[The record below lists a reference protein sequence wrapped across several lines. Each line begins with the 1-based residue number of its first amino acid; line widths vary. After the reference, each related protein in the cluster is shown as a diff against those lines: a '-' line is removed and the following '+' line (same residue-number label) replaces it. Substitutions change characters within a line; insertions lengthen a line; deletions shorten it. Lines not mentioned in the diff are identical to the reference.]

1 MSVRVNNR
9 EITNFDELGKS
20 TCKNKDMEEPII
32 SKYKEDEI
40 AKQGDSQEKEAQ
52 NRAPVSHEEKVVHP
66 NKMLYHG
73 RHDRNDDRKNKE
85 QTVLKEIG
93 ESERSKPEVSII
105 EEPLKYSPDSKAG
118 LLEYPERHQ
127 GAAQENDQGRQDKE
141 ETPLGAKE
149 KVVYLEKMQHR
160 QRQDQHDDC
169 LNKNRLLLQE
179 TEGKEEINRE
189 GYEFEGSKLDKGL
202 ECSSDYKEKSIEH
215 PVRQQGKKQIEEQ
228 QDDAMNAK
236 YLVEQA
242 VIEKTKSSETITE
255 LGAAVSVNNP
265 GITSSDELAK
275 FTGNQTDKRESI
287 LPKYTQGDDSQGKQM
302 QEKASES
309 REEKVVYPNK
319 IKYHANVEKSALK
332 EAGENKHPKSEV
344 ANIKE
349 SLKSSPDYE
358 GDYQEDYQVKRIQET
373 TVVDHKEQVVH
384 PNEIQ
389 NHDRQN
395 DSTNENP
402 SALQETGEQEERKG
416 DSSERKEHFTCS
428 HDFEESSLEQPEREQ
443 VRDRK
448 KLREGN
454 TVNGEILLEQTV
466 SDTTENL
473 ETIMEEDTSVSL
485 NNQGKTI
492 SDTGDHSKEEVR
504 EKAFV
509 GHEEKVVEEIQD
521 KDRQDQCNVLTKK
534 DLSPLLDTDKN
545 KEPSLKASKIEA
557 PLKSSPDH
565 DESLLECT
573 ERPQEDVATEDHYQV
588 KQEKEKGPLSH
599 EQKNGHL
606 DEMQDRDRH
615 DQQVDPT
622 NREPSVLQETGQ
634 NEEPKPEVSKIKEP
648 LKSSPDYEE
657 SSLEYT
663 ERQQEEVAMEGDS
676 QQKQVEEKGPLSH
689 EEKTGNV
696 DEIQYRS
703 RHNQNVDPTN
713 KDPSLFEETGQNEEP
728 KPEVSKIEEPLKSNP
743 DHEESSLEYTEG
755 QQEDV
760 STEGDS
766 QEEQIKEKGP
776 LSHEEQNGNLDE
788 MPDGDR
794 HDEKDATTIKEP
806 PVLEETDRNE
816 DPKLQVPKFEEAQKS
831 SPDHEECSFRFTEG
845 QQEKVATE
853 GDSQETQVN
862 EKGQLSHEQ
871 TIVYFYEK
879 QYRDRHNQ
887 QDDPTN
893 KEPSVLDRTC
903 QSEEPKPEM
912 SKIEEPLKSSPN
924 YEESSLEYTERQQE
938 EAATEGD
945 SQQKQVEEKG
955 PLTHEEKNGH
965 LDEMQYRGRQ
975 DQQVDPTNKEPSLLE
990 ETGQNEE
997 PRPEASKIEKPLKSS
1012 PDHEESSLEYTEGQ
1026 QQDVSTEGDS
1036 QEKRVEEKGPLSH
1049 EEKTGNVDEIQY
1061 RSRHNQ
1067 NVDPTNKDP
1076 SLFEETGQNE
1086 EPKPEVSK
1094 IEEPLKSNP
1103 DHEESSLEYTEGQ
1116 QEDVSTE
1123 GDSQEEQIKE
1133 KGPLSHEEQ
1142 NGNLDEMP
1150 DGDRHDEKDAT
1161 TIKEP
1166 PVLEETDQNE
1176 DPKLQVPKFEEA
1188 RKSSPTIKDLSVFE
1202 ETGKDKEPKPEVSKI
1217 EELLKSSPDHEESLL
1232 EYTEGQQEEVATEGD
1247 SQETQVNEKGPLSHG
1262 EKNGHL
1268 DEMQDGDRHDQTDD
1282 TTIKEPSV
1290 LEETDQN
1297 EDPKPE
1303 VSKIEEPLK
1312 SSPDHE
1318 ESSLRFT
1325 EGQQEKV
1332 ATEGDSQEK
1341 QVNEKGQLG
1350 QEQTIV
1356 HFYEKQARDRHNQQD
1371 DTTNKEPSV
1380 LDKIGQSDEPKPEM
1394 SKTEKPLKSSPDRD
1408 ESSLECTERQPEE
1421 FTSEGHYQV
1430 KQGIDKGP
1438 LTHEKKNGHI
1448 DEMQYRDRHDLK
1460 DNSTIKEPSVLDETG
1475 QNKEPKPKEPMIEEP
1490 LKSSPDQEESSLEY
1504 SEGQQEEVATKGDSQ
1519 TKQVKEKEPLSD
1531 EQKIVHLDE
1540 MQDRDRHDQ
1549 KDDLTNNE
1557 PSVLDETGQNKE
1569 PKPEVSMIEEPLKSS
1584 PDREESSLEYSEG
1597 QQEEVSATEG
1607 DSQVKQVEEKGPL
1620 SHEQKNGNFDEMQYR
1635 NRHDQQV
1642 DPTVKE
1648 PSVLEETGKN
1658 EEPKPEGSKIKEPL
1672 KSSPDHEESSLE
1684 YTEGQQEEVATEG
1697 DSQEKRVEEKGPL
1710 SHEEK
1715 NGNFDE
1721 MQCRDRHDQQVDP
1734 TIKEPSV
1741 LEETGK
1747 NEEPKPEVSK
1757 IEEPL
1762 KSSPDHEES
1771 SLDYTEGQQE
1781 EVAMEGDSQEKQVKE
1796 KGPLSHDKKNGESK
1810 EPKPKV
1816 PMIEEPL
1823 KSSPDQEESSLEY
1836 SEGQQEEVATKGDS
1850 QTKQVKEKEPLSD
1863 EQKIVHLD
1871 EMQDRDRYDQK
1882 DDLTNNEPSVLDETE
1897 QNKWPKPEVSMIEEP
1912 LKSSPDHEESAL
1924 EYSEGQQ
1931 EEVETEGDSQE
1942 KQAKEKGPLSHEQT
1956 NGHLDEMQ
1964 DRDRH
1969 DQKVVPTNK
1978 EPPVLQE
1985 TGQNEQPKPEVSE
1998 VEEPLKS
2005 SPNSLEHPE
2014 RPQGVV
2020 ASQDDSRGKREQEKA
2035 PMTHEEKCI
2044 NQEKIQDYDR
2054 HDQHDDPRNK
2064 NSELQETG
2072 ENEELKLEGS
2082 NLDDSVISN
2091 CDNEEMSLEQTE
2103 RQQVQ
2108 EKKELRENEA
2118 AKVESLVEQPVSDQ
2132 TESIQTIIE
2141 DDAVVT
2147 VNNQE
2152 ISNSNELRI
2161 SNGKQTD
2168 KREPVLPKN
2177 KKDVVA
2183 TQDGSQQVQGE
2194 APVSHGEK
2202 VVHLRT
2208 IQDYDGRA
2216 MHDDPSNNA
2225 QSKSVLPESGES
2237 KPTTLEEYNIEERL
2251 KLYPDYKESSLEY
2264 LERHREAAT
2273 QNDFEEKKVEEKVP
2287 LTYEERSL
2295 HPGEMQDHDR
2305 HIKLDNSK
2313 SKDQSVLQE
2322 TSENEKPKL
2331 HASKIEEPLKSF
2343 SNNEDRTLECLERQQ
2358 KEVATR
2364 DDSPVKQVQ
2373 EKALVGH
2380 KDQVMHPDK
2389 MQELDR
2395 RDQQNDSTSKNQSVL
2410 QAKEEHKREG
2420 LERKEPLQSS
2430 YNFEEKLLENLER
2443 EQVKNK
2449 KKMQEDNAVND
2460 GSVVEQADSD
2470 KTECL
2475 ETINEKHAFV
2485 SLNNL
2490 VNAISDDDNFQEQQ
2504 EQDISFVGHEE
2515 KFLELPNRDLIQ
2527 QHQYGDLT
2535 NKDVTVLQETSE
2547 SQEPKLK
2554 ATKIEAPLK
2563 STHDYEECSIEY
2575 SEKQREEFDSQDK
2588 QVKEKGP
2595 SMHEQKIV
2603 HLDEMQDL
2611 GQHDQQDGPTKKD
2624 PSVLQEIGENEEP
2637 KLEDA
2642 EPEEL
2647 KIEETLRSS
2656 SDYEERSLE
2665 NPDSNQVQQQKELQ
2679 KDDVVGENVVEQE
2692 VIDKTESIETMIED
2706 ISFSASSRVTGDSDE
2721 FGNPSSKQTNM
2732 TDPILSKCKEN
2743 EVPLQGDCPDRPVQK
2758 EAPVRHQANVVY
2770 PEKVEVHDGFYLQDD
2785 PANNKQPV
2793 VQITN
2798 KNEKLKLKEP
2808 IKPSFDNEEWSEQRE
2823 APVNKKRKS
2832 AISLLW
2838 CWCCG

>member
-40 AKQGDSQEKEAQ
+40 AKQGDSQEKEVQ
-52 NRAPVSHEEKVVHP
+52 KRAPVSHEEKVVHP

-73 RHDRNDDRKNKE
+73 RHDRIDDPKNKE

-141 ETPLGAKE
+141 ETPLDAKE
-149 KVVYLEKMQHR
+149 KVVYLEKIQHR

-202 ECSSDYKEKSIEH
+202 ECSSDYKEKTIEH
-215 PVRQQGKKQIEEQ
+215 PVRQQGEKQIEEQ
-228 QDDAMNAK
+228 QDDAVNAK

-373 TVVDHKEQVVH
+373 SVVDHKEQVVH

-448 KLREGN
+448 KLLEGN

-521 KDRQDQCNVLTKK
+521 KDRQDQCDVLTKK

-545 KEPSLKASKIEA
+545 KEPNLKVSKIEA
-557 PLKSSPDH
+557 PLKSSPDD

-606 DEMQDRDRH
+606 DEMQDGDRH

-663 ERQQEEVAMEGDS
+663 ERQQEEVATEGDS
-676 QQKQVEEKGPLSH
+676 QQKQVEEKGQLSH
-689 EEKTGNV
+689 EEKNGNF

-713 KDPSLFEETGQNEEP
+713 KD
-728 KPEVSKIEEPLKSNP
+728 
-743 DHEESSLEYTEG
+743 
-755 QQEDV
+755 
-760 STEGDS
+760 
-766 QEEQIKEKGP
+766 
-776 LSHEEQNGNLDE
+776 
-788 MPDGDR
+788 
-794 HDEKDATTIKEP
+794 
-806 PVLEETDRNE
+806 
-816 DPKLQVPKFEEAQKS
+816 
-831 SPDHEECSFRFTEG
+831 
-845 QQEKVATE
+845 
-853 GDSQETQVN
+853 
-862 EKGQLSHEQ
+862 
-871 TIVYFYEK
+871 
-879 QYRDRHNQ
+879 
-887 QDDPTN
+887 
-893 KEPSVLDRTC
+893 
-903 QSEEPKPEM
+903 
-912 SKIEEPLKSSPN
+912 
-924 YEESSLEYTERQQE
+924 
-938 EAATEGD
+938 
-945 SQQKQVEEKG
+945 
-955 PLTHEEKNGH
+955 
-965 LDEMQYRGRQ
+965 
-975 DQQVDPTNKEPSLLE
+975 PSLLE

-997 PRPEASKIEKPLKSS
+997 PRPEASKIEKPPKSS
-1012 PDHEESSLEYTEGQ
+1012 PDHEESSLEYTE
-1026 QQDVSTEGDS
+1026 V
-1036 QEKRVEEKGPLSH
+1036 
-1049 EEKTGNVDEIQY
+1049 
-1061 RSRHNQ
+1061 
-1067 NVDPTNKDP
+1067 
-1076 SLFEETGQNE
+1076 
-1086 EPKPEVSK
+1086 
-1094 IEEPLKSNP
+1094 
-1103 DHEESSLEYTEGQ
+1103 Q

-1123 GDSQEEQIKE
+1123 GDSQEKQVEE
-1133 KGPLSHEEQ
+1133 KGPLSHEEK
-1142 NGNLDEMP
+1142 NGNVDEMQ
-1150 DGDRHDEKDAT
+1150 DRDQHD
-1161 TIKEP
+1161 
-1166 PVLEETDQNE
+1166 Q
-1176 DPKLQVPKFEEA
+1176 QVD
-1188 RKSSPTIKDLSVFE
+1188 PTIKDLSVFE
-1202 ETGKDKEPKPEVSKI
+1202 ETGKYKEPKPEVPKI

-1247 SQETQVNEKGPLSHG
+1247 SQETQVNEKAPLSHG

-1268 DEMQDGDRHDQTDD
+1268 DEMQDSDRHDQKDD

-1356 HFYEKQARDRHNQQD
+1356 HFYEKQDRDRHNQQD

-1421 FTSEGHYQV
+1421 FASEGHYQV
-1430 KQGIDKGP
+1430 KQGIDKGA

-1475 QNKEPKPKEPMIEEP
+1475 QNNEPKPKEPMIEEP

-1519 TKQVKEKEPLSD
+1519 AKQVKEKEPLSD

-1557 PSVLDETGQNKE
+1557 PSGLDETRQNKE
-1569 PKPEVSMIEEPLKSS
+1569 PKTEASMIEEPLKSS
-1584 PDREESSLEYSEG
+1584 PDREENSLEYSEG

-1607 DSQVKQVEEKGPL
+1607 DSQEKQVEEKGPL
-1620 SHEQKNGNFDEMQYR
+1620 SHEEKNGNFDELQYR
-1635 NRHDQQV
+1635 DRHDQQV
-1642 DPTVKE
+1642 DPTIKE

-1658 EEPKPEGSKIKEPL
+1658 EEPKPEVSKIEEPL
-1672 KSSPDHEESSLE
+1672 KSSPDYEESSLE
-1684 YTEGQQEEVATEG
+1684 STEGQQEEVATEG

-1721 MQCRDRHDQQVDP
+1721 LQYRDRHDQQVDP

-1771 SLDYTEGQQE
+1771 SLDYTDRQQE
-1781 EVAMEGDSQEKQVKE
+1781 EVATEGDSQEKQVKE

-1823 KSSPDQEESSLEY
+1823 KSSADQEESSLEY
-1836 SEGQQEEVATKGDS
+1836 SEGQQEVVATKGDS
-1850 QTKQVKEKEPLSD
+1850 QAKQVKEKERLSD

-1897 QNKWPKPEVSMIEEP
+1897 QNKWPQPEVSMIEEP
-1912 LKSSPDHEESAL
+1912 LKSSPDHEESSL

-1969 DQKVVPTNK
+1969 DQKVVPTKK

-2020 ASQDDSRGKREQEKA
+2020 ASQDDSRGKREQEQA

-2044 NQEKIQDYDR
+2044 NHEKIQDYDR

-2132 TESIQTIIE
+2132 TESIQIIIE

-2225 QSKSVLPESGES
+2225 QSKSVLPETGES

-2251 KLYPDYKESSLEY
+2251 KLNPDYKESSLEY

-2395 RDQQNDSTSKNQSVL
+2395 QDQQNDSTSKNQSVL

-2430 YNFEEKLLENLER
+2430 YNFEEKLIENLER

-2475 ETINEKHAFV
+2475 ETINGKHAFV

-2504 EQDISFVGHEE
+2504 ERDISFVGHEE
-2515 KFLELPNRDLIQ
+2515 KFLEELPNRDLIQ

-2535 NKDVTVLQETSE
+2535 NKDVTVLQGTSE

-2563 STHDYEECSIEY
+2563 STPDCGECSPEY
-2575 SEKQREEFDSQDK
+2575 SEKQQEEFDSQDK

-2611 GQHDQQDGPTKKD
+2611 GQHDQQDGPTKKE

-2665 NPDSNQVQQQKELQ
+2665 NRDSNQVQQQKELQ
-2679 KDDVVGENVVEQE
+2679 KDDVFGENVVEQE

-2743 EVPLQGDCPDRPVQK
+2743 KVPLQGDCRDRPVQK

-2770 PEKVEVHDGFYLQDD
+2770 PEKVEVHDGCYLQDD

-2808 IKPSFDNEEWSEQRE
+2808 IKPSLDNEEWSEQRE

>member
-1 MSVRVNNR
+1 
-9 EITNFDELGKS
+9 
-20 TCKNKDMEEPII
+20 MEEPII

-40 AKQGDSQEKEAQ
+40 AKQGDSQEKEVQ
-52 NRAPVSHEEKVVHP
+52 KRAPVSHEEKVVHP

-73 RHDRNDDRKNKE
+73 RHDRNDDPKNKE
-85 QTVLKEIG
+85 QTVLKETG
-93 ESERSKPEVSII
+93 ESERSKPEVSIT

-127 GAAQENDQGRQDKE
+127 GTAQENDQGRQDKE
-141 ETPLGAKE
+141 ETPLGAEE

-160 QRQDQHDDC
+160 QRQDQHDDS
-169 LNKNRLLLQE
+169 LNNNRLLLQE
-179 TEGKEEINRE
+179 TEEKEEINRE

-202 ECSSDYKEKSIEH
+202 ECSSDYKEKSIDH
-215 PVRQQGKKQIEEQ
+215 PVRQQGEKQIEEQ
-228 QDDAMNAK
+228 QDDAVNAK

-242 VIEKTKSSETITE
+242 VIEKTKSSETITQ

-287 LPKYTQGDDSQGKQM
+287 LPKYTQGNDSQGKQM

-344 ANIKE
+344 ANIEE

-358 GDYQEDYQVKRIQET
+358 ENYQVKRIQGT

-402 SALQETGEQEERKG
+402 SALQETGEQEEHKG
-416 DSSERKEHFTCS
+416 DSSERKEHFTSS
-428 HDFEESSLEQPEREQ
+428 HDFQESSLEQPEREQ

-448 KLREGN
+448 KLREGKA
-454 TVNGEILLEQTV
+454 VNGEILLEQTV

-509 GHEEKVVEEIQD
+509 GHEEKVVEETED
-521 KDRQDQCNVLTKK
+521 KDRQDQCDDLTKK
-534 DLSPLLDTDKN
+534 DLSPLLDTDEN
-545 KEPSLKASKIEA
+545 KEPKLKASKIEA

-588 KQEKEKGPLSH
+588 KEEKEKGPLSH

-634 NEEPKPEVSKIKEP
+634 NEQPKPEVSKIKEP

-663 ERQQEEVAMEGDS
+663 ERQQEEVALEGDS

-689 EEKTGNV
+689 EEKN
-696 DEIQYRS
+696 
-703 RHNQNVDPTN
+703 
-713 KDPSLFEETGQNEEP
+713 
-728 KPEVSKIEEPLKSNP
+728 
-743 DHEESSLEYTEG
+743 
-755 QQEDV
+755 
-760 STEGDS
+760 
-766 QEEQIKEKGP
+766 
-776 LSHEEQNGNLDE
+776 
-788 MPDGDR
+788 
-794 HDEKDATTIKEP
+794 
-806 PVLEETDRNE
+806 
-816 DPKLQVPKFEEAQKS
+816 
-831 SPDHEECSFRFTEG
+831 
-845 QQEKVATE
+845 
-853 GDSQETQVN
+853 
-862 EKGQLSHEQ
+862 
-871 TIVYFYEK
+871 
-879 QYRDRHNQ
+879 
-887 QDDPTN
+887 
-893 KEPSVLDRTC
+893 
-903 QSEEPKPEM
+903 
-912 SKIEEPLKSSPN
+912 
-924 YEESSLEYTERQQE
+924 
-938 EAATEGD
+938 
-945 SQQKQVEEKG
+945 
-955 PLTHEEKNGH
+955 
-965 LDEMQYRGRQ
+965 
-975 DQQVDPTNKEPSLLE
+975 
-990 ETGQNEE
+990 
-997 PRPEASKIEKPLKSS
+997 
-1012 PDHEESSLEYTEGQ
+1012 
-1026 QQDVSTEGDS
+1026 
-1036 QEKRVEEKGPLSH
+1036 
-1049 EEKTGNVDEIQY
+1049 GNVDEIQY

-1188 RKSSPTIKDLSVFE
+1188 QKSSPTIKDLSVFE
-1202 ETGKDKEPKPEVSKI
+1202 ETGKDKEPKPEVPKI

-1318 ESSLRFT
+1318 ESSLWFT

-1356 HFYEKQARDRHNQQD
+1356 HFYEKQDRDRHNQQD

-1421 FTSEGHYQV
+1421 FASEGHYQV

-1448 DEMQYRDRHDLK
+1448 DEMQYRDRHNLK

-1475 QNKEPKPKEPMIEEP
+1475 QNKEPKPIEPMIEEP
-1490 LKSSPDQEESSLEY
+1490 LKSSPDQEQSSLEY
-1504 SEGQQEEVATKGDSQ
+1504 SEGQQEVVATKGDSQ
-1519 TKQVKEKEPLSD
+1519 AKQVKEKEPLSD
-1531 EQKIVHLDE
+1531 EQKIVHLHE

-1584 PDREESSLEYSEG
+1584 PDREQSSLEYSEG

-1672 KSSPDHEESSLE
+1672 KSSPDYEESSLE

-1697 DSQEKRVEEKGPL
+1697 DSPEKRVEEKGPL

-1771 SLDYTEGQQE
+1771 SLDYTDGQQE
-1781 EVAMEGDSQEKQVKE
+1781 EVATEGDSREKQVKE

-1823 KSSPDQEESSLEY
+1823 KSSPDQEQSSLEY
-1836 SEGQQEEVATKGDS
+1836 SEGQQEVVATKGDS
-1850 QTKQVKEKEPLSD
+1850 QAKQVKEKEPLSD
-1863 EQKIVHLD
+1863 EQKIVHLH
-1871 EMQDRDRYDQK
+1871 EMQDRDRHDQK

-1931 EEVETEGDSQE
+1931 EEVEMEGDSQE
-1942 KQAKEKGPLSHEQT
+1942 KQAKEKGPLSHEQR

-1985 TGQNEQPKPEVSE
+1985 SGQNEQPKPEVSE

-2044 NQEKIQDYDR
+2044 NHEKIQDYDR

-2118 AKVESLVEQPVSDQ
+2118 VKVESLVEQLVSDQ

-2208 IQDYDGRA
+2208 IQDYDRHA

-2225 QSKSVLPESGES
+2225 QSKSVLPETGES

-2251 KLYPDYKESSLEY
+2251 KLNPDYKESSIEY
-2264 LERHREAAT
+2264 LERRREAAT

-2380 KDQVMHPDK
+2380 KEQVMHPDK

-2395 RDQQNDSTSKNQSVL
+2395 QDQQNDSTSKNQSVL
-2410 QAKEEHKREG
+2410 RAKEERKREG
-2420 LERKEPLQSS
+2420 LERKEPLESS

-2443 EQVKNK
+2443 EQAKNK
-2449 KKMQEDNAVND
+2449 KKMQENNAVND

-2485 SLNNL
+2485 GLNNL
-2490 VNAISDDDNFQEQQ
+2490 VNAISDDDDFQEQQ
-2504 EQDISFVGHEE
+2504 ERDISFVGHEE
-2515 KFLELPNRDLIQ
+2515 KFLEELSNKDLIQ
-2527 QHQYGDLT
+2527 QYQYGDLT
-2535 NKDVTVLQETSE
+2535 NKDLTVLQETSE
-2547 SQEPKLK
+2547 SKETKLE
-2554 ATKIEAPLK
+2554 ATKIEGPLK
-2563 STHDYEECSIEY
+2563 FTPDYEECSLEH
-2575 SEKQREEFDSQDK
+2575 SEKQQEEFDSQDI

-2611 GQHDQQDGPTKKD
+2611 GQHDQQDGPTKKE

-2637 KLEDA
+2637 NLEDA

-2706 ISFSASSRVTGDSDE
+2706 ISFSASSRVTADSDE
-2721 FGNPSSKQTNM
+2721 FGKPSSKQTNM

-2743 EVPLQGDCPDRPVQK
+2743 EVPLQGDCQDRPVQK

>member
-1 MSVRVNNR
+1 
-9 EITNFDELGKS
+9 
-20 TCKNKDMEEPII
+20 MEEPII

-40 AKQGDSQEKEAQ
+40 AKQGDSQEKEVQ
-52 NRAPVSHEEKVVHP
+52 KRAPVSHEEKVVHP

-73 RHDRNDDRKNKE
+73 RHDRNDDPKNKE
-85 QTVLKEIG
+85 QTVLKETG

-127 GAAQENDQGRQDKE
+127 GAVQENDQGRQDKE
-141 ETPLGAKE
+141 ETPLCAKE

-189 GYEFEGSKLDKGL
+189 GYEFEGNKLDKGL
-202 ECSSDYKEKSIEH
+202 ECSSDYMEKSIEH

-228 QDDAMNAK
+228 QDDAVNAK

-242 VIEKTKSSETITE
+242 VIEKTKSSQTITE

-287 LPKYTQGDDSQGKQM
+287 IPKYTQGDDSQGKQM

-428 HDFEESSLEQPEREQ
+428 HDFQDSSLEQPEREQ

-485 NNQGKTI
+485 KNQGKTI

-521 KDRQDQCNVLTKK
+521 KDRQDQCDVLTKK
-534 DLSPLLDTDKN
+534 DLSLLLDTDEN
-545 KEPSLKASKIEA
+545 KEPKLKASKIEA

-565 DESLLECT
+565 DESLPECT
-573 ERPQEDVATEDHYQV
+573 ERLQEDVATEDHYQV

-606 DEMQDRDRH
+606 DEMEDRDRN

-634 NEEPKPEVSKIKEP
+634 NEEPKPEVSKINEP

-657 SSLEYT
+657 SPLEYT
-663 ERQQEEVAMEGDS
+663 ERQQEEVATEGAS
-676 QQKQVEEKGPLSH
+676 QEKQVQEKGPLSH
-689 EEKTGNV
+689 EEKNGNF
-696 DEIQYRS
+696 DKIQYRS
-703 RHNQNVDPTN
+703 RHHQNVDPTN

-728 KPEVSKIEEPLKSNP
+728 RPEVSKIEEPLKSNP

-776 LSHEEQNGNLDE
+776 LSHEEQNGNFDE

-794 HDEKDATTIKEP
+794 YDEKNATTIKEP
-806 PVLEETDRNE
+806 SVLEETDQNE
-816 DPKLQVPKFEEAQKS
+816 DSKLQVSKFEEPVKS
-831 SPDHEECSFRFTEG
+831 TPDHEECSFRFTEG

-853 GDSQETQVN
+853 GDCEETQVN
-862 EKGQLSHEQ
+862 EKGPLSHEQ

-893 KEPSVLDRTC
+893 KEPSVLDRTG
-903 QSEEPKPEM
+903 QSEKPKPEV
-912 SKIEEPLKSSPN
+912 SKIEEPLKSSPD
-924 YEESSLEYTERQQE
+924 YKESSLDYTERQQE

-955 PLTHEEKNGH
+955 PLTQEEKNGH

-997 PRPEASKIEKPLKSS
+997 PRPE
-1012 PDHEESSLEYTEGQ
+1012 
-1026 QQDVSTEGDS
+1026 
-1036 QEKRVEEKGPLSH
+1036 
-1049 EEKTGNVDEIQY
+1049 
-1061 RSRHNQ
+1061 
-1067 NVDPTNKDP
+1067 
-1076 SLFEETGQNE
+1076 
-1086 EPKPEVSK
+1086 VSK
-1094 IEEPLKSNP
+1094 IEEPLKSSP

-1123 GDSQEEQIKE
+1123 GDSQEKQVEE
-1133 KGPLSHEEQ
+1133 KGPLSHEEK
-1142 NGNLDEMP
+1142 NGNLDEMQ
-1150 DGDRHDEKDAT
+1150 DRDRHD
-1161 TIKEP
+1161 
-1166 PVLEETDQNE
+1166 Q
-1176 DPKLQVPKFEEA
+1176 QVD
-1188 RKSSPTIKDLSVFE
+1188 PTIKDPSVFE
-1202 ETGKDKEPKPEVSKI
+1202 ETGKDKEPKPEVPKI
-1217 EELLKSSPDHEESLL
+1217 EELLKSSPDREESLL

-1268 DEMQDGDRHDQTDD
+1268 DEMQDGDRHDQKDD

-1325 EGQQEKV
+1325 EGQHEKV

-1356 HFYEKQARDRHNQQD
+1356 HFYEKQDHDRHNQQD

-1394 SKTEKPLKSSPDRD
+1394 SKTEKPLKSSPDHD
-1408 ESSLECTERQPEE
+1408 QSSLECTERQPEE
-1421 FTSEGHYQV
+1421 VASEGHYQV
-1430 KQGIDKGP
+1430 KQVIDKGP
-1438 LTHEKKNGHI
+1438 LTHERKNGHI

-1460 DNSTIKEPSVLDETG
+1460 DNCTIKEPPVLDETG
-1475 QNKEPKPKEPMIEEP
+1475 QNKEPKPKVPMTEEP

-1504 SEGQQEEVATKGDSQ
+1504 SEGKQEEVATKGDSQ
-1519 TKQVKEKEPLSD
+1519 AKQVKEKEPLSD
-1531 EQKIVHLDE
+1531 EQKIVHLHE

-1557 PSVLDETGQNKE
+1557 PSMLDETGQNKE

-1584 PDREESSLEYSEG
+1584 PDREESSLENSEG
-1597 QQEEVSATEG
+1597 QQEDVSVTEG
-1607 DSQVKQVEEKGPL
+1607 DSQEKQVEEKGPL
-1620 SHEQKNGNFDEMQYR
+1620 SLEEKNGNFDEIQYR
-1635 NRHDQQV
+1635 SRHNQNV
-1642 DPTVKE
+1642 DPTNKD
-1648 PSVLEETGKN
+1648 PSLFKETGQN
-1658 EEPKPEGSKIKEPL
+1658 EEPKPKVSKIEEPL
-1672 KSSPDHEESSLE
+1672 KSNPDHEESSLE
-1684 YTEGQQEEVATEG
+1684 YTEPQQEDVSTEG
-1697 DSQEKRVEEKGPL
+1697 DSQEKRVKEKGPL
-1710 SHEEK
+1710 SQEEK

-1721 MQCRDRHDQQVDP
+1721 MQYRDRHDQQVDP

-1771 SLDYTEGQQE
+1771 SLDYTDRQQE
-1781 EVAMEGDSQEKQVKE
+1781 EVATEGDSQEKQVKE

-1836 SEGQQEEVATKGDS
+1836 SEGKQEEVATKGDS
-1850 QTKQVKEKEPLSD
+1850 QAKQVKEKEPLSD
-1863 EQKIVHLD
+1863 EQKIVHLH
-1871 EMQDRDRYDQK
+1871 EMQDRDRHDQK

-1912 LKSSPDHEESAL
+1912 LKSSPDHEESSL
-1924 EYSEGQQ
+1924 EDSEGQQ
-1931 EEVETEGDSQE
+1931 EEAETEGDSQE

-1956 NGHLDEMQ
+1956 NGHLEEMQ

-2064 NSELQETG
+2064 NSDLQETG

-2225 QSKSVLPESGES
+2225 QSKSVQPETGES

-2251 KLYPDYKESSLEY
+2251 KLNPDYKESSLEY

-2273 QNDFEEKKVEEKVP
+2273 QNDFEEKKVKEKVP
-2287 LTYEERSL
+2287 LTYEQRSL

-2395 RDQQNDSTSKNQSVL
+2395 QDQQNDSTSKNQSVL

-2420 LERKEPLQSS
+2420 LERKEPLESS

-2515 KFLELPNRDLIQ
+2515 KFLEELPNRDLIQ

-2535 NKDVTVLQETSE
+2535 NKDVTVLQETNE

-2563 STHDYEECSIEY
+2563 STPDYEECSIEY
-2575 SEKQREEFDSQDK
+2575 SEKQQEEFDSQDK

-2611 GQHDQQDGPTKKD
+2611 GQHDQQDSPTKKE
-2624 PSVLQEIGENEEP
+2624 PSVLKEIGENEEP

-2721 FGNPSSKQTNM
+2721 FGNLSSKQTNM

-2743 EVPLQGDCPDRPVQK
+2743 EVPLQGDCRDRPVQK

-2798 KNEKLKLKEP
+2798 NNEKLKLKEP

>member
-1 MSVRVNNR
+1 M
-9 EITNFDELGKS
+9 
-20 TCKNKDMEEPII
+20 
-32 SKYKEDEI
+32 
-40 AKQGDSQEKEAQ
+40 
-52 NRAPVSHEEKVVHP
+52 
-66 NKMLYHG
+66 
-73 RHDRNDDRKNKE
+73 
-85 QTVLKEIG
+85 
-93 ESERSKPEVSII
+93 
-105 EEPLKYSPDSKAG
+105 
-118 LLEYPERHQ
+118 
-127 GAAQENDQGRQDKE
+127 
-141 ETPLGAKE
+141 
-149 KVVYLEKMQHR
+149 
-160 QRQDQHDDC
+160 
-169 LNKNRLLLQE
+169 
-179 TEGKEEINRE
+179 
-189 GYEFEGSKLDKGL
+189 
-202 ECSSDYKEKSIEH
+202 
-215 PVRQQGKKQIEEQ
+215 
-228 QDDAMNAK
+228 
-236 YLVEQA
+236 
-242 VIEKTKSSETITE
+242 
-255 LGAAVSVNNP
+255 
-265 GITSSDELAK
+265 
-275 FTGNQTDKRESI
+275 
-287 LPKYTQGDDSQGKQM
+287 
-302 QEKASES
+302 
-309 REEKVVYPNK
+309 
-319 IKYHANVEKSALK
+319 
-332 EAGENKHPKSEV
+332 
-344 ANIKE
+344 
-349 SLKSSPDYE
+349 
-358 GDYQEDYQVKRIQET
+358 
-373 TVVDHKEQVVH
+373 
-384 PNEIQ
+384 
-389 NHDRQN
+389 
-395 DSTNENP
+395 
-402 SALQETGEQEERKG
+402 
-416 DSSERKEHFTCS
+416 
-428 HDFEESSLEQPEREQ
+428 
-443 VRDRK
+443 
-448 KLREGN
+448 
-454 TVNGEILLEQTV
+454 
-466 SDTTENL
+466 
-473 ETIMEEDTSVSL
+473 
-485 NNQGKTI
+485 
-492 SDTGDHSKEEVR
+492 
-504 EKAFV
+504 
-509 GHEEKVVEEIQD
+509 
-521 KDRQDQCNVLTKK
+521 
-534 DLSPLLDTDKN
+534 
-545 KEPSLKASKIEA
+545 
-557 PLKSSPDH
+557 
-565 DESLLECT
+565 
-573 ERPQEDVATEDHYQV
+573 
-588 KQEKEKGPLSH
+588 
-599 EQKNGHL
+599 
-606 DEMQDRDRH
+606 
-615 DQQVDPT
+615 
-622 NREPSVLQETGQ
+622 
-634 NEEPKPEVSKIKEP
+634 
-648 LKSSPDYEE
+648 
-657 SSLEYT
+657 
-663 ERQQEEVAMEGDS
+663 
-676 QQKQVEEKGPLSH
+676 
-689 EEKTGNV
+689 
-696 DEIQYRS
+696 
-703 RHNQNVDPTN
+703 
-713 KDPSLFEETGQNEEP
+713 
-728 KPEVSKIEEPLKSNP
+728 
-743 DHEESSLEYTEG
+743 
-755 QQEDV
+755 
-760 STEGDS
+760 
-766 QEEQIKEKGP
+766 
-776 LSHEEQNGNLDE
+776 
-788 MPDGDR
+788 
-794 HDEKDATTIKEP
+794 
-806 PVLEETDRNE
+806 EETDQNE
-816 DPKLQVPKFEEAQKS
+816 DPKLQVSKFEEAQKS
-831 SPDHEECSFRFTEG
+831 SPDHEERSFRFTEG

-893 KEPSVLDRTC
+893 KEPSVLDRTG

-955 PLTHEEKNGH
+955 PLTHEKKNGH

-997 PRPEASKIEKPLKSS
+997 PRPEASKTEKPLKSS

-1049 EEKTGNVDEIQY
+1049 EEKNGNVDEIQY

-1094 IEEPLKSNP
+1094 IEEPLNSNP

-1188 RKSSPTIKDLSVFE
+1188 QKSSPTIKDLSVFE
-1202 ETGKDKEPKPEVSKI
+1202 ETGKDKEPKPEVPKI
-1217 EELLKSSPDHEESLL
+1217 EELLKSSPAHEESLL

-1332 ATEGDSQEK
+1332 ATEGDSQET

-1356 HFYEKQARDRHNQQD
+1356 HFYEKQDRDRHNQQD

-1394 SKTEKPLKSSPDRD
+1394 SKTEKPLKSSPNRD

-1421 FTSEGHYQV
+1421 FASEGHYQV

-1438 LTHEKKNGHI
+1438 LTHEKKNGNI
-1448 DEMQYRDRHDLK
+1448 DKMQYRDRHDLK

-1475 QNKEPKPKEPMIEEP
+1475 QNKEPKPKEPIIEEP
-1490 LKSSPDQEESSLEY
+1490 LKSSPDQEQSSLEY

-1531 EQKIVHLDE
+1531 EQKIVHLHE

-1584 PDREESSLEYSEG
+1584 PDREESSLEYSKG

-1635 NRHDQQV
+1635 NRNDQQV

-1648 PSVLEETGKN
+1648 PSVLEETGQN

-1672 KSSPDHEESSLE
+1672 KSSPDYEESSLE

-1721 MQCRDRHDQQVDP
+1721 MQCRDRHDQQVYP

-1771 SLDYTEGQQE
+1771 SLDYTDGQQE
-1781 EVAMEGDSQEKQVKE
+1781 EVATEGDSQEKQVKE

-1836 SEGQQEEVATKGDS
+1836 SEGQQEVVATKGDS
-1850 QTKQVKEKEPLSD
+1850 QAKQVKEKEPLSD
-1863 EQKIVHLD
+1863 EQKIVHLH
-1871 EMQDRDRYDQK
+1871 EMQDRDRHDQKDDLTNNEPSVLDETEQNKWPKPEVSMIEEPLKSSPDREESSLEYSEGQQEEVSATEGDSQEKQVEEKGPLSHEQKNGESKEPKPKVPMIEEPLKSSPDQEESSLEYSEGQQEVVATKGDSQAKQVKEKEPLSDEQKIVHLHEMQDRDRHDQK

-1912 LKSSPDHEESAL
+1912 LKSSPDHEESTL

-1969 DQKVVPTNK
+1969 DQKVVPANK

-2035 PMTHEEKCI
+2035 PMTHGEKCI

-2161 SNGKQTD
+2161 SNGKQTH

-2216 MHDDPSNNA
+2216 MHDDPLNNA
-2225 QSKSVLPESGES
+2225 QSKSVLPETGES

-2273 QNDFEEKKVEEKVP
+2273 QNDFEEKKVKEKVP

-2389 MQELDR
+2389 MEELDR
-2395 RDQQNDSTSKNQSVL
+2395 QDQQNDSTSKNQSVL

-2420 LERKEPLQSS
+2420 LERKEPLESS

-2490 VNAISDDDNFQEQQ
+2490 VNAIFDDDNFQEQQ

-2515 KFLELPNRDLIQ
+2515 KFLEELPNRDLIQ

-2563 STHDYEECSIEY
+2563 STPDYEECSIEY
-2575 SEKQREEFDSQDK
+2575 SEKQQEEFDSQDK

-2595 SMHEQKIV
+2595 SMHEKKIV

-2637 KLEDA
+2637 NLEDA

-2721 FGNPSSKQTNM
+2721 FGKPSSKQTKM

-2743 EVPLQGDCPDRPVQK
+2743 EVPLQGDCQDRPVQK

>member
-1 MSVRVNNR
+1 
-9 EITNFDELGKS
+9 
-20 TCKNKDMEEPII
+20 MEEPII

-40 AKQGDSQEKEAQ
+40 AKQGDSQEKEVQ
-52 NRAPVSHEEKVVHP
+52 KRAPVSHEEKVVHP

-73 RHDRNDDRKNKE
+73 RHDRNDDPKNKE
-85 QTVLKEIG
+85 QTVLKETG

-215 PVRQQGKKQIEEQ
+215 PVRQQGEKQIEEQ
-228 QDDAMNAK
+228 QDDAVNAK

-265 GITSSDELAK
+265 GIPSSDELAK

-332 EAGENKHPKSEV
+332 EAGEKKHPKSEV
-344 ANIKE
+344 ANIEE
-349 SLKSSPDYE
+349 SLKSSPDYKD
-358 GDYQEDYQVKRIQET
+358 DYQEDYQVKRIKET
-373 TVVDHKEQVVH
+373 AFVDHKEQVVH
-384 PNEIQ
+384 PHEIQ

-454 TVNGEILLEQTV
+454 TVNGEILVEQTV

-492 SDTGDHSKEEVR
+492 SDTDDDSKEEVR
-504 EKAFV
+504 EKDFV
-509 GHEEKVVEEIQD
+509 SHEEKVVEEIQD
-521 KDRQDQCNVLTKK
+521 KDRQDQCDVLTKK
-534 DLSPLLDTDKN
+534 DLSPLLDTDEN
-545 KEPSLKASKIEA
+545 KEPKLKASKIEA

-565 DESLLECT
+565 DESLLEST
-573 ERPQEDVATEDHYQV
+573 ERQKEDVATEDHYQV

-606 DEMQDRDRH
+606 DEMEDRDRH

-622 NREPSVLQETGQ
+622 NREPSLLQETGQ

-648 LKSSPDYEE
+648 LISSPDYEE
-657 SSLEYT
+657 SPLEYT
-663 ERQQEEVAMEGDS
+663 ERQQEEVATEGDS
-676 QQKQVEEKGPLSH
+676 QEKQVEEKGPLSH
-689 EEKTGNV
+689 EEKNGNF
-696 DEIQYRS
+696 DKIQYRS
-703 RHNQNVDPTN
+703 RHHQNVDPTN

-728 KPEVSKIEEPLKSNP
+728 KPEVSKIEEPLNSNP
-743 DHEESSLEYTEG
+743 DHQESSLEYTEG

-776 LSHEEQNGNLDE
+776 LSHEEQNGNFDE

-794 HDEKDATTIKEP
+794 YDEKNATTIKEP
-806 PVLEETDRNE
+806 SVLEETDQNE
-816 DPKLQVPKFEEAQKS
+816 DSKLQVSKFEEPVKS
-831 SPDHEECSFRFTEG
+831 TPDHEECSFRFTEG

-862 EKGQLSHEQ
+862 EKGPLSHEQ

-879 QYRDRHNQ
+879 QYRDRHDQ
-887 QDDPTN
+887 KDDPTN
-893 KEPSVLDRTC
+893 KEPSVLDRTG
-903 QSEEPKPEM
+903 QSEKPKPEM
-912 SKIEEPLKSSPN
+912 SKIEEPLKSSPD
-924 YEESSLEYTERQQE
+924 YKESSLDYTERQQE

-955 PLTHEEKNGH
+955 PLTQEEKNGH

-997 PRPEASKIEKPLKSS
+997 PRPE
-1012 PDHEESSLEYTEGQ
+1012 
-1026 QQDVSTEGDS
+1026 VS
-1036 QEKRVEEKGPLSH
+1036 
-1049 EEKTGNVDEIQY
+1049 N
-1061 RSRHNQ
+1061 
-1067 NVDPTNKDP
+1067 
-1076 SLFEETGQNE
+1076 
-1086 EPKPEVSK
+1086 
-1094 IEEPLKSNP
+1094 IEEPLKSSP

-1123 GDSQEEQIKE
+1123 SDSQIKQVEE
-1133 KGPLSHEEQ
+1133 KGPLSHEEK
-1142 NGNLDEMP
+1142 NGNLDEMQ
-1150 DGDRHDEKDAT
+1150 DRDRHD
-1161 TIKEP
+1161 
-1166 PVLEETDQNE
+1166 Q
-1176 DPKLQVPKFEEA
+1176 QVD
-1188 RKSSPTIKDLSVFE
+1188 PTIKDPSVFE
-1202 ETGKDKEPKPEVSKI
+1202 ETGKDKEPKPEVPKI
-1217 EELLKSSPDHEESLL
+1217 EGLLKSSPAHEESLL
-1232 EYTEGQQEEVATEGD
+1232 EYTEGQQEELATEGD

-1341 QVNEKGQLG
+1341 QVSEKGQLG
-1350 QEQTIV
+1350 QEQTVV
-1356 HFYEKQARDRHNQQD
+1356 HFYEKQDRDRHNQQD
-1371 DTTNKEPSV
+1371 DTTNKDLSV
-1380 LDKIGQSDEPKPEM
+1380 LEETGKDKEPKPEVP
-1394 SKTEKPLKSSPDRD
+1394 KIEELLKSSPDHE
-1408 ESSLECTERQPEE
+1408 ESLLEYTEGQQEDVA
-1421 FTSEGHYQV
+1421 TEGHYQV
-1430 KQGIDKGP
+1430 KQRIDKGP
-1438 LTHEKKNGHI
+1438 LTHKKKNGHI

-1460 DNSTIKEPSVLDETG
+1460 DNSTIKEPSVLHETG

-1531 EQKIVHLDE
+1531 EQKIVHLHE

-1569 PKPEVSMIEEPLKSS
+1569 PKPEMSMIEEPLKSS
-1584 PDREESSLEYSEG
+1584 PDRGENSLEYSEG

-1607 DSQVKQVEEKGPL
+1607 DSQ
-1620 SHEQKNGNFDEMQYR
+1620 
-1635 NRHDQQV
+1635 
-1642 DPTVKE
+1642 
-1648 PSVLEETGKN
+1648 
-1658 EEPKPEGSKIKEPL
+1658 
-1672 KSSPDHEESSLE
+1672 
-1684 YTEGQQEEVATEG
+1684 
-1697 DSQEKRVEEKGPL
+1697 
-1710 SHEEK
+1710 
-1715 NGNFDE
+1715 
-1721 MQCRDRHDQQVDP
+1721 
-1734 TIKEPSV
+1734 
-1741 LEETGK
+1741 
-1747 NEEPKPEVSK
+1747 
-1757 IEEPL
+1757 
-1762 KSSPDHEES
+1762 
-1771 SLDYTEGQQE
+1771 
-1781 EVAMEGDSQEKQVKE
+1781 
-1796 KGPLSHDKKNGESK
+1796 
-1810 EPKPKV
+1810 
-1816 PMIEEPL
+1816 
-1823 KSSPDQEESSLEY
+1823 
-1836 SEGQQEEVATKGDS
+1836 
-1850 QTKQVKEKEPLSD
+1850 
-1863 EQKIVHLD
+1863 
-1871 EMQDRDRYDQK
+1871 
-1882 DDLTNNEPSVLDETE
+1882 
-1897 QNKWPKPEVSMIEEP
+1897 
-1912 LKSSPDHEESAL
+1912 
-1924 EYSEGQQ
+1924 
-1931 EEVETEGDSQE
+1931 E
-1942 KQAKEKGPLSHEQT
+1942 KQAREKGPLSHEQT

-1969 DQKVVPTNK
+1969 DQKVVPTKK

-2035 PMTHEEKCI
+2035 PMTHGEKCI

-2054 HDQHDDPRNK
+2054 HDQNDDPRNK

-2132 TESIQTIIE
+2132 TESIQEIIE

-2147 VNNQE
+2147 VNNQK

-2225 QSKSVLPESGES
+2225 QSKSVLPETGES

-2251 KLYPDYKESSLEY
+2251 KSNPDYKESSLEY

-2273 QNDFEEKKVEEKVP
+2273 QNDFEEKKVKEKVP

-2343 SNNEDRTLECLERQQ
+2343 SNKEDRTLECLERQQ

-2395 RDQQNDSTSKNQSVL
+2395 QDQQNDSTSKNQSVL

-2420 LERKEPLQSS
+2420 LERKEPLESS

-2443 EQVKNK
+2443 EQVKNT

-2504 EQDISFVGHEE
+2504 ERDISFVGHEE
-2515 KFLELPNRDLIQ
+2515 KFLEELPNRDLIQ

-2563 STHDYEECSIEY
+2563 STPDYEECSIEY
-2575 SEKQREEFDSQDK
+2575 SEKQQEEFDSQDK

-2721 FGNPSSKQTNM
+2721 FGKPSSKQTNM

-2743 EVPLQGDCPDRPVQK
+2743 EVPLQGDCLDRPVQK

>member
-1 MSVRVNNR
+1 
-9 EITNFDELGKS
+9 
-20 TCKNKDMEEPII
+20 MEEPII
-32 SKYKEDEI
+32 SKYKECEI
-40 AKQGDSQEKEAQ
+40 AKQGDSQEKKVQE
-52 NRAPVSHEEKVVHP
+52 RAPVSHEEKVVQP
-66 NKMLYHG
+66 KKMLYRG
-73 RHDRNDDRKNKE
+73 RHDRNDDPKNKE
-85 QTVLKEIG
+85 QTVLKETR
-93 ESERSKPEVSII
+93 ESERSKPEDSII
-105 EEPLKYSPDSKAG
+105 EEPLKYSPDSKSG

-141 ETPLGAKE
+141 ETPLGAEE
-149 KVVYLEKMQHR
+149 KLVYLEKMQHR
-160 QRQDQHDDC
+160 QRQDQHDDS

-179 TEGKEEINRE
+179 SELKEELNRE
-189 GYEFEGSKLDKGL
+189 GYEFGGSKLDKGL

-215 PVRQQGKKQIEEQ
+215 PVRQQGEKQIEEQ
-228 QDDAMNAK
+228 QDDAVNAK

-242 VIEKTKSSETITE
+242 VIEKTKSSQTITE

-265 GITSSDELAK
+265 GITSSDELGK

-287 LPKYTQGDDSQGKQM
+287 LPKNKQGDDSQGKQM

-319 IKYHANVEKSALK
+319 IKYHGNVEKSALK
-332 EAGENKHPKSEV
+332 KAGENEHPKSEV
-344 ANIKE
+344 ANIEE

-358 GDYQEDYQVKRIQET
+358 DDYQEDYQVKRIQET
-373 TVVDHKEQVVH
+373 AVVDHKEQVVH
-384 PNEIQ
+384 PHEIQ

-395 DSTNENP
+395 NSTNENP

-428 HDFEESSLEQPEREQ
+428 HDFQESSLEQPEREQ

-473 ETIMEEDTSVSL
+473 ETIIEEDTAVSL

-492 SDTGDHSKEEVR
+492 SDTDDDSKEEVR

-521 KDRQDQCNVLTKK
+521 KDRQDQCDVLTKK

-545 KEPSLKASKIEA
+545 KEPNLKASKIEA
-557 PLKSSPDH
+557 SLKSSPDH
-565 DESLLECT
+565 DESLLECS

-663 ERQQEEVAMEGDS
+663 ERQQEEVATEGDS
-676 QQKQVEEKGPLSH
+676 HQKQVEEKGQLSH
-689 EEKTGNV
+689 EEKNGNF

-728 KPEVSKIEEPLKSNP
+728 KPKVSKIEEPLKSNP
-743 DHEESSLEYTEG
+743 DHGESSLEYTEG

-760 STEGDS
+760 STEDDS

-776 LSHEEQNGNLDE
+776 LSHEEQNGNFDE

-794 HDEKDATTIKEP
+794 YDEKNATTIKEP
-806 PVLEETDRNE
+806 SVLEETDQNE
-816 DPKLQVPKFEEAQKS
+816 DSKLQVSKFEQPVKS
-831 SPDHEECSFRFTEG
+831 TPDHEECSFRFNEG

-853 GDSQETQVN
+853 GDSEETQVN
-862 EKGQLSHEQ
+862 EKGPLSHEQ

-893 KEPSVLDRTC
+893 KEPSVLDRTG
-903 QSEEPKPEM
+903 QSEKPKPEM
-912 SKIEEPLKSSPN
+912 SKIEEPLKSSPD
-924 YEESSLEYTERQQE
+924 YKESSLDYTERQQE

-955 PLTHEEKNGH
+955 PLTQEEKNGH

-997 PRPEASKIEKPLKSS
+997 PRPE
-1012 PDHEESSLEYTEGQ
+1012 
-1026 QQDVSTEGDS
+1026 
-1036 QEKRVEEKGPLSH
+1036 
-1049 EEKTGNVDEIQY
+1049 
-1061 RSRHNQ
+1061 
-1067 NVDPTNKDP
+1067 
-1076 SLFEETGQNE
+1076 
-1086 EPKPEVSK
+1086 
-1094 IEEPLKSNP
+1094 
-1103 DHEESSLEYTEGQ
+1103 
-1116 QEDVSTE
+1116 
-1123 GDSQEEQIKE
+1123 
-1133 KGPLSHEEQ
+1133 
-1142 NGNLDEMP
+1142 
-1150 DGDRHDEKDAT
+1150 
-1161 TIKEP
+1161 
-1166 PVLEETDQNE
+1166 
-1176 DPKLQVPKFEEA
+1176 
-1188 RKSSPTIKDLSVFE
+1188 
-1202 ETGKDKEPKPEVSKI
+1202 
-1217 EELLKSSPDHEESLL
+1217 
-1232 EYTEGQQEEVATEGD
+1232 
-1247 SQETQVNEKGPLSHG
+1247 
-1262 EKNGHL
+1262 
-1268 DEMQDGDRHDQTDD
+1268 
-1282 TTIKEPSV
+1282 
-1290 LEETDQN
+1290 
-1297 EDPKPE
+1297 

-1318 ESSLRFT
+1318 ESSLEYT

-1350 QEQTIV
+1350 QEQTVV
-1356 HFYEKQARDRHNQQD
+1356 HFYEKQDRDRHNQQD
-1371 DTTNKEPSV
+1371 DTTNKDLPV
-1380 LDKIGQSDEPKPEM
+1380 LEETGKDKEPKPEVP
-1394 SKTEKPLKSSPDRD
+1394 KIEELLKSSPDHE
-1408 ESSLECTERQPEE
+1408 ESLLEYTEGQQEDVA
-1421 FTSEGHYQV
+1421 TEGHYQV

-1438 LTHEKKNGHI
+1438 LTHKKKNGHI

-1460 DNSTIKEPSVLDETG
+1460 DNSTIKEPSVLHETG

-1519 TKQVKEKEPLSD
+1519 AKQVKEKEPLSD

-1569 PKPEVSMIEEPLKSS
+1569 PKPEMSMIEEPLKSS
-1584 PDREESSLEYSEG
+1584 PDRGENSLEYSEG
-1597 QQEEVSATEG
+1597 QQEEVS
-1607 DSQVKQVEEKGPL
+1607 
-1620 SHEQKNGNFDEMQYR
+1620 
-1635 NRHDQQV
+1635 
-1642 DPTVKE
+1642 
-1648 PSVLEETGKN
+1648 
-1658 EEPKPEGSKIKEPL
+1658 
-1672 KSSPDHEESSLE
+1672 
-1684 YTEGQQEEVATEG
+1684 ATEG

-1721 MQCRDRHDQQVDP
+1721 MQYRDRHDQQVDP

-1771 SLDYTEGQQE
+1771 SL
-1781 EVAMEGDSQEKQVKE
+1781 
-1796 KGPLSHDKKNGESK
+1796 
-1810 EPKPKV
+1810 
-1816 PMIEEPL
+1816 
-1823 KSSPDQEESSLEY
+1823 EY
-1836 SEGQQEEVATKGDS
+1836 SEGKQEVVATKGDS
-1850 QTKQVKEKEPLSD
+1850 QAKQVKEKEPLSD

-1871 EMQDRDRYDQK
+1871 ETQDRDRYDQK

-1912 LKSSPDHEESAL
+1912 LKSSPDHEESSL
-1924 EYSEGQQ
+1924 EDSEGQQ

-2035 PMTHEEKCI
+2035 PMTHQEKCI
-2044 NQEKIQDYDR
+2044 NHEKIQDYDR

-2091 CDNEEMSLEQTE
+2091 CDNEEMLLEQSE

-2108 EKKELRENEA
+2108 EKTELRENEA
-2118 AKVESLVEQPVSDQ
+2118 VKVESLVEQPVSDQ

-2177 KKDVVA
+2177 KKNVVA
-2183 TQDGSQQVQGE
+2183 TQDGFQQVQGE
-2194 APVSHGEK
+2194 ALVSHGEK

-2208 IQDYDGRA
+2208 IQDYDGHA

-2225 QSKSVLPESGES
+2225 QSKSVLPETGES

-2251 KLYPDYKESSLEY
+2251 KLNPDYKESSIEY
-2264 LERHREAAT
+2264 LERRREAAT

-2305 HIKLDNSK
+2305 HIKLDNPK

-2331 HASKIEEPLKSF
+2331 HASNIEEPLKSF
-2343 SNNEDRTLECLERQQ
+2343 SNNEDRTLECLEGQQ

-2380 KDQVMHPDK
+2380 KEQVMHPDK

-2395 RDQQNDSTSKNQSVL
+2395 QDQQNDSTSKNQSVL
-2410 QAKEEHKREG
+2410 QAKEEREREG
-2420 LERKEPLQSS
+2420 LERKEPLESS

-2490 VNAISDDDNFQEQQ
+2490 VNAISDDDDFQEQQ
-2504 EQDISFVGHEE
+2504 ERDISFVGHEE
-2515 KFLELPNRDLIQ
+2515 KFLEELPNKDLIQ
-2527 QHQYGDLT
+2527 QYQYGDLT
-2535 NKDVTVLQETSE
+2535 NKDLTVLQETSE
-2547 SQEPKLK
+2547 SKETKLE

-2563 STHDYEECSIEY
+2563 STPDYEECSLEY
-2575 SEKQREEFDSQDK
+2575 SEKQQEEFDSQDI
-2588 QVKEKGP
+2588 QVKENGP

-2611 GQHDQQDGPTKKD
+2611 GQHDQQDGPTKKE

-2637 KLEDA
+2637 NLEDA

-2665 NPDSNQVQQQKELQ
+2665 NLDSNQVQQQKELQ
-2679 KDDVVGENVVEQE
+2679 KDEVVGENVAEQG

-2706 ISFSASSRVTGDSDE
+2706 ISFSVSSRVRADSDE
-2721 FGNPSSKQTNM
+2721 FGKPSSKQTNM

-2743 EVPLQGDCPDRPVQK
+2743 EVPLQGDCQDRPVQK

-2785 PANNKQPV
+2785 PVNNKQPV

>member
-1 MSVRVNNR
+1 
-9 EITNFDELGKS
+9 
-20 TCKNKDMEEPII
+20 MEEPII
-32 SKYKEDEI
+32 SRYKECEI
-40 AKQGDSQEKEAQ
+40 AKQGDSQEKKVQE
-52 NRAPVSHEEKVVHP
+52 RAPVSHEEKVVQP
-66 NKMLYHG
+66 KKMLYRG
-73 RHDRNDDRKNKE
+73 RHDRNDDPKNKE
-85 QTVLKEIG
+85 QTVLKETE

-141 ETPLGAKE
+141 ETPLGAEE

-160 QRQDQHDDC
+160 QRQDQHDDS

-179 TEGKEEINRE
+179 TEEKEEINRE

-215 PVRQQGKKQIEEQ
+215 PVRQQGEKQIEEQ
-228 QDDAMNAK
+228 QDDAVNAK

-242 VIEKTKSSETITE
+242 VIEKTKSSETITQ

-265 GITSSDELAK
+265 GITSSDELGK

-287 LPKYTQGDDSQGKQM
+287 LPKNKQGDDSQGKQM

-309 REEKVVYPNK
+309 PEEKVVYPNK
-319 IKYHANVEKSALK
+319 IKYHGNVEKSALK
-332 EAGENKHPKSEV
+332 KAGENEHPKSEV
-344 ANIKE
+344 ANIEE

-358 GDYQEDYQVKRIQET
+358 DDYQEDYQVKRIQET
-373 TVVDHKEQVVH
+373 AVVDHKEQVVH
-384 PNEIQ
+384 PHEIQ

-395 DSTNENP
+395 NSTNENP

-428 HDFEESSLEQPEREQ
+428 HDFQESSLEQPEREQ

-473 ETIMEEDTSVSL
+473 ETIIEEDTAVSL

-492 SDTGDHSKEEVR
+492 SDTDDDSKEEVR

-521 KDRQDQCNVLTKK
+521 KDRQDQCDVLTKK
-534 DLSPLLDTDKN
+534 DLSPLLDTDEN
-545 KEPSLKASKIEA
+545 KEPKLKASKIEA

-565 DESLLECT
+565 DESLPECT
-573 ERPQEDVATEDHYQV
+573 ERPQEDFTTEDHYQV

-599 EQKNGHL
+599 EQKNGHV
-606 DEMQDRDRH
+606 DEMEDRDRH

-622 NREPSVLQETGQ
+622 NREPSLLQETGQ
-634 NEEPKPEVSKIKEP
+634 NEEPKPEVSNIKEP

-657 SSLEYT
+657 SPLEYT
-663 ERQQEEVAMEGDS
+663 ERQQEEVATEGDS
-676 QQKQVEEKGPLSH
+676 QEKQVEEKGPLSH
-689 EEKTGNV
+689 EEKNENF
-696 DEIQYRS
+696 DKIQYHS
-703 RHNQNVDPTN
+703 RHHQN
-713 KDPSLFEETGQNEEP
+713 
-728 KPEVSKIEEPLKSNP
+728 
-743 DHEESSLEYTEG
+743 
-755 QQEDV
+755 
-760 STEGDS
+760 
-766 QEEQIKEKGP
+766 
-776 LSHEEQNGNLDE
+776 
-788 MPDGDR
+788 
-794 HDEKDATTIKEP
+794 
-806 PVLEETDRNE
+806 
-816 DPKLQVPKFEEAQKS
+816 
-831 SPDHEECSFRFTEG
+831 
-845 QQEKVATE
+845 
-853 GDSQETQVN
+853 
-862 EKGQLSHEQ
+862 
-871 TIVYFYEK
+871 
-879 QYRDRHNQ
+879 
-887 QDDPTN
+887 
-893 KEPSVLDRTC
+893 
-903 QSEEPKPEM
+903 
-912 SKIEEPLKSSPN
+912 
-924 YEESSLEYTERQQE
+924 
-938 EAATEGD
+938 
-945 SQQKQVEEKG
+945 
-955 PLTHEEKNGH
+955 
-965 LDEMQYRGRQ
+965 
-975 DQQVDPTNKEPSLLE
+975 VDPTNKEPSLLE

-997 PRPEASKIEKPLKSS
+997 PRPE
-1012 PDHEESSLEYTEGQ
+1012 
-1026 QQDVSTEGDS
+1026 
-1036 QEKRVEEKGPLSH
+1036 
-1049 EEKTGNVDEIQY
+1049 
-1061 RSRHNQ
+1061 
-1067 NVDPTNKDP
+1067 
-1076 SLFEETGQNE
+1076 
-1086 EPKPEVSK
+1086 VSK
-1094 IEEPLKSNP
+1094 IEEPLKSSP

-1123 GDSQEEQIKE
+1123 SDFQIKQVEE
-1133 KGPLSHEEQ
+1133 KGPLSHEEK
-1142 NGNLDEMP
+1142 NGNLDEMQ
-1150 DGDRHDEKDAT
+1150 DRDRHD
-1161 TIKEP
+1161 
-1166 PVLEETDQNE
+1166 Q
-1176 DPKLQVPKFEEA
+1176 QVD
-1188 RKSSPTIKDLSVFE
+1188 PTIKDPSVFE
-1202 ETGKDKEPKPEVSKI
+1202 ETGKDKEPKPEVPKI
-1217 EELLKSSPDHEESLL
+1217 EELLKSSPDREESLL

-1247 SQETQVNEKGPLSHG
+1247 SQETQFNEKGPMSHG

-1268 DEMQDGDRHDQTDD
+1268 DEMQDGDRHDQKDD

-1350 QEQTIV
+1350 QEQTFV
-1356 HFYEKQARDRHNQQD
+1356 HFYEKQDGDRHNQQD
-1371 DTTNKEPSV
+1371 DTTNKDLSV
-1380 LDKIGQSDEPKPEM
+1380 LEETGKDKEPKPEVP
-1394 SKTEKPLKSSPDRD
+1394 KIEELLKSSPDHE
-1408 ESSLECTERQPEE
+1408 ESLLEYTEGQQEDVA
-1421 FTSEGHYQV
+1421 TEGHYQV

-1438 LTHEKKNGHI
+1438 LTHKKKNGHI

-1460 DNSTIKEPSVLDETG
+1460 DNSTIKEPSVLHETG

-1519 TKQVKEKEPLSD
+1519 AKQVKEKEPLSD

-1540 MQDRDRHDQ
+1540 MQDHDRHDQ

-1569 PKPEVSMIEEPLKSS
+1569 PKPEMSMIEEPLKSS
-1584 PDREESSLEYSEG
+1584 PDRGENSLEYSEG

-1607 DSQVKQVEEKGPL
+1607 DSQEKQVEEKGPL
-1620 SHEQKNGNFDEMQYR
+1620 SHEEKNGNFDEMQYR

-1642 DPTVKE
+1642 DPTIKE
-1648 PSVLEETGKN
+1648 PSVLKETGQN

-1672 KSSPDHEESSLE
+1672 KSSPDYEESSLE

-1721 MQCRDRHDQQVDP
+1721 MQYRDRHDQQVDP

-1757 IEEPL
+1757 IEELL

-1781 EVAMEGDSQEKQVKE
+1781 EVATEGDSQQKQVKE

-1836 SEGQQEEVATKGDS
+1836 SEGKQEVVATKGDS
-1850 QTKQVKEKEPLSD
+1850 QAKQVKEKEPLSD

-1871 EMQDRDRYDQK
+1871 ETQDRDRYDQK

-1912 LKSSPDHEESAL
+1912 LKSSPDHEESSL
-1924 EYSEGQQ
+1924 EDSEGQQ

-2035 PMTHEEKCI
+2035 PMTHQEKCI
-2044 NQEKIQDYDR
+2044 NHEKIQDYDR

-2108 EKKELRENEA
+2108 EKTELRENEA
-2118 AKVESLVEQPVSDQ
+2118 VKVESLVEQPVSDQ

-2194 APVSHGEK
+2194 ALVSHGEK

-2208 IQDYDGRA
+2208 IQDYDGHA

-2225 QSKSVLPESGES
+2225 QSKSVLPETGES

-2251 KLYPDYKESSLEY
+2251 KLNPDYKESSIEY
-2264 LERHREAAT
+2264 LERRREAAT
-2273 QNDFEEKKVEEKVP
+2273 QNDFEEKEVEEKVP

-2331 HASKIEEPLKSF
+2331 HASNIEEPLKSF

-2380 KDQVMHPDK
+2380 KEQVMHPDK

-2395 RDQQNDSTSKNQSVL
+2395 QDQQNDSTSKNQSVL
-2410 QAKEEHKREG
+2410 QAKEEREREG
-2420 LERKEPLQSS
+2420 LERKEPLESS

-2490 VNAISDDDNFQEQQ
+2490 VNAISDDDDFQEQQ
-2504 EQDISFVGHEE
+2504 ERDISFVGHEE
-2515 KFLELPNRDLIQ
+2515 KFLEELPNKDLIQ
-2527 QHQYGDLT
+2527 QYQYGDLT
-2535 NKDVTVLQETSE
+2535 NKDLTVLQETSE
-2547 SQEPKLK
+2547 SKETKLE

-2563 STHDYEECSIEY
+2563 STPDYEECSLEY
-2575 SEKQREEFDSQDK
+2575 SEKQQEEFDSQDI

-2595 SMHEQKIV
+2595 SMHEQKKV

-2611 GQHDQQDGPTKKD
+2611 GQHDQQDGPTKKE

-2637 KLEDA
+2637 NLEDA

-2665 NPDSNQVQQQKELQ
+2665 NLDSNQVQQQKELQ
-2679 KDDVVGENVVEQE
+2679 KDDVVGENVAEQE

-2706 ISFSASSRVTGDSDE
+2706 ISFSVSSRVTADSDE
-2721 FGNPSSKQTNM
+2721 FGKPSSKQTNM

-2743 EVPLQGDCPDRPVQK
+2743 EVPLQGDCQDRPVQK

-2770 PEKVEVHDGFYLQDD
+2770 PEKVEVHDGLYLQDD

-2793 VQITN
+2793 VQITD

>member
-1 MSVRVNNR
+1 
-9 EITNFDELGKS
+9 
-20 TCKNKDMEEPII
+20 MEEPII
-32 SKYKEDEI
+32 SKYKECEI
-40 AKQGDSQEKEAQ
+40 AKQGDSQEKKVQE
-52 NRAPVSHEEKVVHP
+52 RAPVSHEEKVVQP
-66 NKMLYHG
+66 KKMLYRG
-73 RHDRNDDRKNKE
+73 RHDRNDDPKNKE
-85 QTVLKEIG
+85 QTVLKETRK
-93 ESERSKPEVSII
+93 SERSNPEDSII
-105 EEPLKYSPDSKAG
+105 EEPLKYSPDSKSG
-118 LLEYPERHQ
+118 LLKYPERHQ

-141 ETPLGAKE
+141 ETPLGAEE
-149 KVVYLEKMQHR
+149 KLVYLEKMQHC
-160 QRQDQHDDC
+160 QRQDQHDDS

-179 TEGKEEINRE
+179 SELKEELNRE
-189 GYEFEGSKLDKGL
+189 GYEFGGSKLDKGL
-202 ECSSDYKEKSIEH
+202 ECSSDHKEKSIDH
-215 PVRQQGKKQIEEQ
+215 PVRRQGEKQIEEQ
-228 QDDAMNAK
+228 QDDAVNAK

-242 VIEKTKSSETITE
+242 VIEKTKSSQTITE

-265 GITSSDELAK
+265 GITSSDELGK

-287 LPKYTQGDDSQGKQM
+287 LPKNKQGDDSQGKQM

-319 IKYHANVEKSALK
+319 IKYHGNVEKSALK
-332 EAGENKHPKSEV
+332 KAGENEHPKSEV
-344 ANIKE
+344 ANIEE

-358 GDYQEDYQVKRIQET
+358 DDYQEDYQVKRIQET
-373 TVVDHKEQVVH
+373 AVVDHKEQVVH
-384 PNEIQ
+384 PHEIQ

-395 DSTNENP
+395 NSTNENP

-428 HDFEESSLEQPEREQ
+428 HDFQDSSLEQPEREQ

-473 ETIMEEDTSVSL
+473 ETIIEEDTAVSL

-492 SDTGDHSKEEVR
+492 SDTDDDSKEEVR

-521 KDRQDQCNVLTKK
+521 KDRQDQCDVLTKK
-534 DLSPLLDTDKN
+534 DLSLLLDTDEN
-545 KEPSLKASKIEA
+545 KEPKLKASKIEA

-565 DESLLECT
+565 DESLPECT
-573 ERPQEDVATEDHYQV
+573 ERLQEDVATEDHYQV

-648 LKSSPDYEE
+648 LKSSLDYEE
-657 SSLEYT
+657 SSLDYT
-663 ERQQEEVAMEGDS
+663 ERQQDEVVMEGDS

-689 EEKTGNV
+689 EEKNGNV

-766 QEEQIKEKGP
+766 QEGQIKEKGP

-794 HDEKDATTIKEP
+794 HDKKDATTIKEP
-806 PVLEETDRNE
+806 PVLEETDQNE
-816 DPKLQVPKFEEAQKS
+816 DPKLQVSKFEEAQKS

-853 GDSQETQVN
+853 CDSQETQVN

-893 KEPSVLDRTC
+893 KEPSVLDRTG

-1049 EEKTGNVDEIQY
+1049 EEKNGNVDEIQY

-1067 NVDPTNKDP
+1067 NVDPTNKDS

-1094 IEEPLKSNP
+1094 IEEPLNSNP

-1123 GDSQEEQIKE
+1123 GDSQEGQIKE

-1150 DGDRHDEKDAT
+1150 DGDRHDKKDAT

-1188 RKSSPTIKDLSVFE
+1188 QKSSPTIKDLSVFE
-1202 ETGKDKEPKPEVSKI
+1202 ETGKDKEPKPEVPKI
-1217 EELLKSSPDHEESLL
+1217 EELLKSSPAHEESLL

-1312 SSPDHE
+1312 SSPDPE

-1325 EGQQEKV
+1325 EGQHEKV

-1356 HFYEKQARDRHNQQD
+1356 HFYEKQDRDRHNQQD

-1421 FTSEGHYQV
+1421 FASEGHYQV

-1438 LTHEKKNGHI
+1438 LTHEKKTGHI
-1448 DEMQYRDRHDLK
+1448 DEMQYHDRHDLK

-1475 QNKEPKPKEPMIEEP
+1475 QNKEPKPKEPIIEEP
-1490 LKSSPDQEESSLEY
+1490 LKSSPDQEQSSLEY
-1504 SEGQQEEVATKGDSQ
+1504 SEGQEEEVATKGDSQ

-1531 EQKIVHLDE
+1531 EQKIVHLHE

-1584 PDREESSLEYSEG
+1584 PDREESSLEYSKG

-1607 DSQVKQVEEKGPL
+1607 DSEVKQVEEKGPL
-1620 SHEQKNGNFDEMQYR
+1620 SHEQKNGNFEEMQYR
-1635 NRHDQQV
+1635 NRNDQQV

-1648 PSVLEETGKN
+1648 PSVLEETGQN

-1672 KSSPDHEESSLE
+1672 KSSPDYEESSLE

-1715 NGNFDE
+1715 NGNFYE

-1771 SLDYTEGQQE
+1771 SLDYTDGQQE
-1781 EVAMEGDSQEKQVKE
+1781 EVATEGDSQEKQVKE

-1823 KSSPDQEESSLEY
+1823 KSSPDQEQSSLEY
-1836 SEGQQEEVATKGDS
+1836 SEGQQEVVATKGDS
-1850 QTKQVKEKEPLSD
+1850 QAKQVKEKEPLSD

-1871 EMQDRDRYDQK
+1871 EMQDRDRHDQK

-1912 LKSSPDHEESAL
+1912 LKSSPDHEESTL

-1942 KQAKEKGPLSHEQT
+1942 KQAREKGPLSHEQT
-1956 NGHLDEMQ
+1956 NGHLNEMQ

-1969 DQKVVPTNK
+1969 DQKVVPANK

-2035 PMTHEEKCI
+2035 PMTHGEKCI
-2044 NQEKIQDYDR
+2044 NHEKIQDYDR

-2183 TQDGSQQVQGE
+2183 TQDGSQQVPGE

-2225 QSKSVLPESGES
+2225 QSKSVLPETGES

-2273 QNDFEEKKVEEKVP
+2273 QNDFEEKKVKEKVP
-2287 LTYEERSL
+2287 LTYEQRSL

-2389 MQELDR
+2389 MEELDR
-2395 RDQQNDSTSKNQSVL
+2395 QDQQNVSTSKNQSVL

-2420 LERKEPLQSS
+2420 LERKEPLESS

-2490 VNAISDDDNFQEQQ
+2490 MNAISDDDNFQEQQ

-2515 KFLELPNRDLIQ
+2515 KFLEELPNRDLIQ

-2535 NKDVTVLQETSE
+2535 NKDVTVLQETNE

-2554 ATKIEAPLK
+2554 ATKIAAPLK
-2563 STHDYEECSIEY
+2563 STPDYEECSIEY
-2575 SEKQREEFDSQDK
+2575 SEKQQEEFDSQDK

-2743 EVPLQGDCPDRPVQK
+2743 EVPLQGDCRDRPVQK

-2798 KNEKLKLKEP
+2798 NNEKLKLKEP

>member
-1 MSVRVNNR
+1 
-9 EITNFDELGKS
+9 
-20 TCKNKDMEEPII
+20 MEKPII
-32 SKYKEDEI
+32 SKYKEGEI
-40 AKQGDSQEKEAQ
+40 AKQGDSQEKKVQE
-52 NRAPVSHEEKVVHP
+52 RAPVSHEEKVVHP

-73 RHDRNDDRKNKE
+73 RHDRNDDPKNKE
-85 QTVLKEIG
+85 QTVLKETG

-141 ETPLGAKE
+141 ETPLGAE
-149 KVVYLEKMQHR
+149 QKVVYLEKMQHR
-160 QRQDQHDDC
+160 QRQDQHDDS

-179 TEGKEEINRE
+179 SEGKEQLNRE
-189 GYEFEGSKLDKGL
+189 GYDFEGCKLDKGL

-215 PVRQQGKKQIEEQ
+215 SLRQQGEKQIEEQ
-228 QDDAMNAK
+228 EDDAVNAT

-242 VIEKTKSSETITE
+242 VIEKTKSSETITV
-255 LGAAVSVNNP
+255 VSVNNP
-265 GITSSDELAK
+265 GITSSDELGK

-287 LPKYTQGDDSQGKQM
+287 LPKYKQGDDSQEKQM
-302 QEKASES
+302 QEKASDS

-332 EAGENKHPKSEV
+332 EAGEKKHPKSEV
-344 ANIKE
+344 ANIEE
-349 SLKSSPDYE
+349 SLKSSPDYKD
-358 GDYQEDYQVKRIQET
+358 DYQEDYQVKRIKKT
-373 TVVDHKEQVVH
+373 AFVDHKEQVVH
-384 PNEIQ
+384 PHEIQ

-428 HDFEESSLEQPEREQ
+428 HDFQESSLEQPEREQ
-443 VRDRK
+443 VRDRQ
-448 KLREGN
+448 KLREAN

-492 SDTGDHSKEEVR
+492 SDTDGDSKEVR
-504 EKAFV
+504 EKDFV

-521 KDRQDQCNVLTKK
+521 KDRQDQCDVLTKK
-534 DLSPLLDTDKN
+534 DLSLLLDTDEN
-545 KEPSLKASKIEA
+545 KEPKLKASKIEA

-565 DESLLECT
+565 DESLPECT
-573 ERPQEDVATEDHYQV
+573 ERLQDVATEDHYQV

-606 DEMQDRDRH
+606 DEMQDRDPH

-634 NEEPKPEVSKIKEP
+634 NEEHKPEVSKIKEP

-657 SSLEYT
+657 SSLDYT
-663 ERQQEEVAMEGDS
+663 ERQQEEVVMEGDS

-689 EEKTGNV
+689 EEKNGNV

-728 KPEVSKIEEPLKSNP
+728 KPELSKIEEPLKSNP
-743 DHEESSLEYTEG
+743 DHEESSLKYTEG

-760 STEGDS
+760 STEGNS

-776 LSHEEQNGNLDE
+776 LSHEEQNGNFDE

-806 PVLEETDRNE
+806 PVLEETDQNE
-816 DPKLQVPKFEEAQKS
+816 DPKLQVSKFEEAQKS

-871 TIVYFYEK
+871 NIVYFYEK

-893 KEPSVLDRTC
+893 KEPSVLDRTG

-1049 EEKTGNVDEIQY
+1049 EEKNGNVDEIQY

-1086 EPKPEVSK
+1086 EPKPELSK

-1103 DHEESSLEYTEGQ
+1103 DHEESSLKYTEGQ

-1123 GDSQEEQIKE
+1123 GNSQEEQIKE

-1142 NGNLDEMP
+1142 NGNFDEMP

-1188 RKSSPTIKDLSVFE
+1188 QKSSPTIKDLSVFE
-1202 ETGKDKEPKPEVSKI
+1202 ETGKDKEPKPEVPKI
-1217 EELLKSSPDHEESLL
+1217 EELLKSSPAHEESLL

-1268 DEMQDGDRHDQTDD
+1268 HEMQDGDRHDQTDD

-1312 SSPDHE
+1312 SSPAHE

-1356 HFYEKQARDRHNQQD
+1356 HFYEKQDRDRHNQQD

-1421 FTSEGHYQV
+1421 FASEGHYQV

-1438 LTHEKKNGHI
+1438 LTHEKKTGHI
-1448 DEMQYRDRHDLK
+1448 DKMQYRDRHDLK

-1475 QNKEPKPKEPMIEEP
+1475 QNKEPKPKEPIIEEP
-1490 LKSSPDQEESSLEY
+1490 LKSSPDQEQSSLEY

-1531 EQKIVHLDE
+1531 EQKIVHLHE

-1557 PSVLDETGQNKE
+1557 PSVLYETGQNKE

-1584 PDREESSLEYSEG
+1584 PDREESSLEYSKG

-1620 SHEQKNGNFDEMQYR
+1620 SHEQKNGNLDEMQYR
-1635 NRHDQQV
+1635 NRNDQQV

-1648 PSVLEETGKN
+1648 PSVLEETGQN

-1672 KSSPDHEESSLE
+1672 KSSPDYEESSLE

-1715 NGNFDE
+1715 NGNFNE

-1771 SLDYTEGQQE
+1771 SLDYTDGQQE
-1781 EVAMEGDSQEKQVKE
+1781 EVATEGDSQEKQVKE

-1836 SEGQQEEVATKGDS
+1836 SEGQQEVVATKGDS
-1850 QTKQVKEKEPLSD
+1850 QAKQVKEKEPLSD
-1863 EQKIVHLD
+1863 EQKIVHLH
-1871 EMQDRDRYDQK
+1871 EMQDRDGHDQK

-1912 LKSSPDHEESAL
+1912 LKSSPDHEESTL

-1969 DQKVVPTNK
+1969 DQKVVPANK

-2035 PMTHEEKCI
+2035 PMTHGEKCI

-2216 MHDDPSNNA
+2216 MHDDPLNNA
-2225 QSKSVLPESGES
+2225 QSKSVLPETGES

-2273 QNDFEEKKVEEKVP
+2273 QNDFEEKKVKEKVP
-2287 LTYEERSL
+2287 VTYEERSL

-2364 DDSPVKQVQ
+2364 NDSPVKQVQ

-2389 MQELDR
+2389 MEELDR
-2395 RDQQNDSTSKNQSVL
+2395 QDQQNDSTSKNQSVL

-2420 LERKEPLQSS
+2420 LERKEPLESS

-2490 VNAISDDDNFQEQQ
+2490 VNAIFDDDNFQEQQ

-2515 KFLELPNRDLIQ
+2515 KFLEELPNRDLIQ

-2563 STHDYEECSIEY
+2563 STPDYEECSIEY
-2575 SEKQREEFDSQDK
+2575 SEKQQEEFDSQDK

-2721 FGNPSSKQTNM
+2721 FGKPSSKQTNM

-2743 EVPLQGDCPDRPVQK
+2743 EVPLQGDCQDRPVQK

>member
-1 MSVRVNNR
+1 
-9 EITNFDELGKS
+9 
-20 TCKNKDMEEPII
+20 MEEPII
-32 SKYKEDEI
+32 SRYKECEI
-40 AKQGDSQEKEAQ
+40 AKQGDSQEKKVQE
-52 NRAPVSHEEKVVHP
+52 RAPVSHKEKVVQP
-66 NKMLYHG
+66 KKMLYRG
-73 RHDRNDDRKNKE
+73 RHDRNDDPKNKE
-85 QTVLKEIG
+85 QTVLKETR
-93 ESERSKPEVSII
+93 ESERSKPEDSII
-105 EEPLKYSPDSKAG
+105 EEPLKYSPDSKSG

-141 ETPLGAKE
+141 ETPLGAEE
-149 KVVYLEKMQHR
+149 KLVYLEKMQHR
-160 QRQDQHDDC
+160 QRQDQHDDS

-179 TEGKEEINRE
+179 SELKEELNRE
-189 GYEFEGSKLDKGL
+189 GYEFGGSKLDKGL
-202 ECSSDYKEKSIEH
+202 ECSSDYKEKSIEY
-215 PVRQQGKKQIEEQ
+215 PVRQQGEKQIEEQ
-228 QDDAMNAK
+228 QDDAVNAK

-265 GITSSDELAK
+265 GIPSSDELAK

-319 IKYHANVEKSALK
+319 IKYHGNVEKSALK
-332 EAGENKHPKSEV
+332 KAGENEHPKSEV
-344 ANIKE
+344 ANIEE

-358 GDYQEDYQVKRIQET
+358 DDYQEDYQVKRIQET
-373 TVVDHKEQVVH
+373 AVVDHKEQVVH
-384 PNEIQ
+384 PHEIQ

-395 DSTNENP
+395 NSTNENP

-428 HDFEESSLEQPEREQ
+428 HDFQESSLEQPEREQ

-473 ETIMEEDTSVSL
+473 ETIIEEDTAVSL

-492 SDTGDHSKEEVR
+492 SDTDDDSKEEVR

-521 KDRQDQCNVLTKK
+521 KDRQDQCDVLTKK
-534 DLSPLLDTDKN
+534 DLSPLLDTDEN
-545 KEPSLKASKIEA
+545 KEPKLKASKIEA

-565 DESLLECT
+565 DESLLEST
-573 ERPQEDVATEDHYQV
+573 ERQKEDVATEDHYQV

-606 DEMQDRDRH
+606 DEMEDRDRH

-622 NREPSVLQETGQ
+622 NREPSLLQETGQ

-648 LKSSPDYEE
+648 LISSPDYEE
-657 SSLEYT
+657 SPLEYT
-663 ERQQEEVAMEGDS
+663 ERQQEEVATEGDS
-676 QQKQVEEKGPLSH
+676 QEKQVEEKGPLSH
-689 EEKTGNV
+689 EEKNGNF
-696 DEIQYRS
+696 DKIQYRS
-703 RHNQNVDPTN
+703 RHHQNVDPTN
-713 KDPSLFEETGQNEEP
+713 KDPSMFEETGQNEEP
-728 KPEVSKIEEPLKSNP
+728 KPKVSKIEEPLKSNP

-755 QQEDV
+755 QQEDF
-760 STEGDS
+760 STEDDS

-776 LSHEEQNGNLDE
+776 LSHEEQNGNFDE

-794 HDEKDATTIKEP
+794 YDEKNATTIKEP
-806 PVLEETDRNE
+806 SVLEETDQNE
-816 DPKLQVPKFEEAQKS
+816 DSKLQVSKFEEPVKS
-831 SPDHEECSFRFTEG
+831 TPDHEECSFRFTEG

-853 GDSQETQVN
+853 GDSEETQVN
-862 EKGQLSHEQ
+862 EKGPLSHEQ

-879 QYRDRHNQ
+879 QYRDRHDQ
-887 QDDPTN
+887 KDDPTN
-893 KEPSVLDRTC
+893 KEPSVLDRTG
-903 QSEEPKPEM
+903 QSEKPKPEM
-912 SKIEEPLKSSPN
+912 SKIEEPLKSSPD
-924 YEESSLEYTERQQE
+924 YKESSLDYTERQQE

-955 PLTHEEKNGH
+955 PLTQEEKNGH

-997 PRPEASKIEKPLKSS
+997 PRPE
-1012 PDHEESSLEYTEGQ
+1012 
-1026 QQDVSTEGDS
+1026 
-1036 QEKRVEEKGPLSH
+1036 
-1049 EEKTGNVDEIQY
+1049 
-1061 RSRHNQ
+1061 
-1067 NVDPTNKDP
+1067 
-1076 SLFEETGQNE
+1076 
-1086 EPKPEVSK
+1086 VSK
-1094 IEEPLKSNP
+1094 IEEPLKSSP

-1123 GDSQEEQIKE
+1123 SDSQIKQVEE
-1133 KGPLSHEEQ
+1133 KGPLSHEEK
-1142 NGNLDEMP
+1142 NGNLDEMQ
-1150 DGDRHDEKDAT
+1150 DRDRHD
-1161 TIKEP
+1161 
-1166 PVLEETDQNE
+1166 Q
-1176 DPKLQVPKFEEA
+1176 QVD
-1188 RKSSPTIKDLSVFE
+1188 PTIKDPSVFE
-1202 ETGKDKEPKPEVSKI
+1202 ETGKDKEPKPEVPKI
-1217 EELLKSSPDHEESLL
+1217 EELLKSSPDREESLL

-1268 DEMQDGDRHDQTDD
+1268 DEMQDGDRHDQKDD

-1341 QVNEKGQLG
+1341 QVSEKGQLG
-1350 QEQTIV
+1350 QEQTVV
-1356 HFYEKQARDRHNQQD
+1356 HFYEKQDRDRHNQQD
-1371 DTTNKEPSV
+1371 DTTNKDLSV
-1380 LDKIGQSDEPKPEM
+1380 LEETGKDKEPKPEVP
-1394 SKTEKPLKSSPDRD
+1394 KIEELLKSSPDHE
-1408 ESSLECTERQPEE
+1408 ESLLEYTEGQQEDVA
-1421 FTSEGHYQV
+1421 TEGHYQV

-1438 LTHEKKNGHI
+1438 LTHKKKNGHI

-1460 DNSTIKEPSVLDETG
+1460 DNSTIKEPSVLHETG

-1519 TKQVKEKEPLSD
+1519 AKQVKEKEPLSD

-1569 PKPEVSMIEEPLKSS
+1569 PKPEMSMIEEPLKSS
-1584 PDREESSLEYSEG
+1584 PDRGENSLEYSEG

-1607 DSQVKQVEEKGPL
+1607 DSQ
-1620 SHEQKNGNFDEMQYR
+1620 
-1635 NRHDQQV
+1635 
-1642 DPTVKE
+1642 
-1648 PSVLEETGKN
+1648 
-1658 EEPKPEGSKIKEPL
+1658 
-1672 KSSPDHEESSLE
+1672 
-1684 YTEGQQEEVATEG
+1684 
-1697 DSQEKRVEEKGPL
+1697 
-1710 SHEEK
+1710 
-1715 NGNFDE
+1715 
-1721 MQCRDRHDQQVDP
+1721 
-1734 TIKEPSV
+1734 
-1741 LEETGK
+1741 
-1747 NEEPKPEVSK
+1747 
-1757 IEEPL
+1757 
-1762 KSSPDHEES
+1762 
-1771 SLDYTEGQQE
+1771 
-1781 EVAMEGDSQEKQVKE
+1781 
-1796 KGPLSHDKKNGESK
+1796 
-1810 EPKPKV
+1810 
-1816 PMIEEPL
+1816 
-1823 KSSPDQEESSLEY
+1823 
-1836 SEGQQEEVATKGDS
+1836 
-1850 QTKQVKEKEPLSD
+1850 
-1863 EQKIVHLD
+1863 
-1871 EMQDRDRYDQK
+1871 
-1882 DDLTNNEPSVLDETE
+1882 
-1897 QNKWPKPEVSMIEEP
+1897 
-1912 LKSSPDHEESAL
+1912 
-1924 EYSEGQQ
+1924 
-1931 EEVETEGDSQE
+1931 E
-1942 KQAKEKGPLSHEQT
+1942 KQAREKGPLSHEQT

-1969 DQKVVPTNK
+1969 DQKVVPTDK

-2035 PMTHEEKCI
+2035 PMTHQEKCI
-2044 NQEKIQDYDR
+2044 NHEKIQDYDR

-2108 EKKELRENEA
+2108 EKTELRENEA
-2118 AKVESLVEQPVSDQ
+2118 VKVESLVEQPVSDQ

-2225 QSKSVLPESGES
+2225 QSKSVLPETGES

-2251 KLYPDYKESSLEY
+2251 KSNPDYKESSLEY

-2343 SNNEDRTLECLERQQ
+2343 SNKEDRTLECLERQQ

-2395 RDQQNDSTSKNQSVL
+2395 QDQQNDSTSKNQSVL
-2410 QAKEEHKREG
+2410 QAKEEREREG
-2420 LERKEPLQSS
+2420 LERKEPLESS

-2443 EQVKNK
+2443 EEVKNK

-2504 EQDISFVGHEE
+2504 ERDISFVGHEE
-2515 KFLELPNRDLIQ
+2515 KFLEELPNRDLIQ

-2563 STHDYEECSIEY
+2563 STPDYEECSIEY
-2575 SEKQREEFDSQDK
+2575 SEKQQEEFDSQDK

-2611 GQHDQQDGPTKKD
+2611 GQHDQQDGPTKKE
-2624 PSVLQEIGENEEP
+2624 PSVLQDIGENEEP
-2637 KLEDA
+2637 NLEDA

-2679 KDDVVGENVVEQE
+2679 KDDVVGENVAEQE

-2706 ISFSASSRVTGDSDE
+2706 ISFSVSSRVTADSDE
-2721 FGNPSSKQTNM
+2721 FGKPSSKQTNM

>member
-1 MSVRVNNR
+1 
-9 EITNFDELGKS
+9 
-20 TCKNKDMEEPII
+20 MEEPII

-40 AKQGDSQEKEAQ
+40 AKQGDSQEKEVQ
-52 NRAPVSHEEKVVHP
+52 KRAPVSHEEKVVHP

-73 RHDRNDDRKNKE
+73 RHDRNDDPKNKE
-85 QTVLKEIG
+85 QTVLKETG
-93 ESERSKPEVSII
+93 ESEMSKPEVSII
-105 EEPLKYSPDSKAG
+105 EEPLKYSPDSKVG

-141 ETPLGAKE
+141 ETPLGAEE
-149 KVVYLEKMQHR
+149 KLVYLEKMQHR
-160 QRQDQHDDC
+160 QRQDQHDDS

-179 TEGKEEINRE
+179 SELKEELNRE
-189 GYEFEGSKLDKGL
+189 GYEFGGSKLDKGL

-215 PVRQQGKKQIEEQ
+215 PVRQQGEKQIEEQ
-228 QDDAMNAK
+228 QDDAVNAK

-242 VIEKTKSSETITE
+242 VIEKTKSSQTITE

-265 GITSSDELAK
+265 GITSSDELGK

-287 LPKYTQGDDSQGKQM
+287 LPKNKQGDDSQGKQM

-416 DSSERKEHFTCS
+416 DSSERKVHFTCS
-428 HDFEESSLEQPEREQ
+428 HDFQESSLEQPEREQ

-473 ETIMEEDTSVSL
+473 ETIIEEDTAVSL

-492 SDTGDHSKEEVR
+492 SDTDDDSKEEVR

-521 KDRQDQCNVLTKK
+521 KDRQDQCDVLTKK

-545 KEPSLKASKIEA
+545 KEPNLKASKIEA
-557 PLKSSPDH
+557 SLKSSPDH
-565 DESLLECT
+565 DESLLECS

-606 DEMQDRDRH
+606 DEMEDRDRH

-622 NREPSVLQETGQ
+622 NREPSLLQETGQ

-648 LKSSPDYEE
+648 LISSPDYEE
-657 SSLEYT
+657 SPLEYT
-663 ERQQEEVAMEGDS
+663 ERQQEEVATEGDS
-676 QQKQVEEKGPLSH
+676 QEKQVEEKGPLSH
-689 EEKTGNV
+689 EEKNGNF
-696 DEIQYRS
+696 DKIQYRS
-703 RHNQNVDPTN
+703 RHHQNVDPTN

-760 STEGDS
+760 STEDDS

-776 LSHEEQNGNLDE
+776 LSHEEQNGNFDE

-794 HDEKDATTIKEP
+794 YDEKNATTIKEP
-806 PVLEETDRNE
+806 SVLEETDQNE
-816 DPKLQVPKFEEAQKS
+816 DSKLQVSKFEEPVKS
-831 SPDHEECSFRFTEG
+831 TPDHEECSFRFTEG
-845 QQEKVATE
+845 QQEKVSTE
-853 GDSQETQVN
+853 GDSEETQVN
-862 EKGQLSHEQ
+862 EKGPLSHEQ

-879 QYRDRHNQ
+879 QYRDRHDQ
-887 QDDPTN
+887 KDDPTN
-893 KEPSVLDRTC
+893 KEPSVLDRTG
-903 QSEEPKPEM
+903 QSEKPKPEM
-912 SKIEEPLKSSPN
+912 SKIEEPLKSSPD
-924 YEESSLEYTERQQE
+924 YKESSLDYTERQQE

-955 PLTHEEKNGH
+955 PLTQEEKNGH

-997 PRPEASKIEKPLKSS
+997 PRPE
-1012 PDHEESSLEYTEGQ
+1012 
-1026 QQDVSTEGDS
+1026 
-1036 QEKRVEEKGPLSH
+1036 
-1049 EEKTGNVDEIQY
+1049 
-1061 RSRHNQ
+1061 
-1067 NVDPTNKDP
+1067 
-1076 SLFEETGQNE
+1076 
-1086 EPKPEVSK
+1086 VSK
-1094 IEEPLKSNP
+1094 IEEPLKSSP

-1123 GDSQEEQIKE
+1123 SDSQIKQVEE
-1133 KGPLSHEEQ
+1133 KGPLSHEEK
-1142 NGNLDEMP
+1142 NGNLDEMQ
-1150 DGDRHDEKDAT
+1150 DRDRHD
-1161 TIKEP
+1161 
-1166 PVLEETDQNE
+1166 Q
-1176 DPKLQVPKFEEA
+1176 QVD
-1188 RKSSPTIKDLSVFE
+1188 PTIKDPSVFE
-1202 ETGKDKEPKPEVSKI
+1202 ETGKDKEPKPEVPKI
-1217 EELLKSSPDHEESLL
+1217 EELLKSSPDREESFL
-1232 EYTEGQQEEVATEGD
+1232 EYTEGQQEEVSATEGD

-1268 DEMQDGDRHDQTDD
+1268 DEMQDGDRHDQKDD

-1341 QVNEKGQLG
+1341 QVSEKGQLG
-1350 QEQTIV
+1350 QEQTVV
-1356 HFYEKQARDRHNQQD
+1356 HFYEKQDRDRHNQQD
-1371 DTTNKEPSV
+1371 DTTNKDLPV
-1380 LDKIGQSDEPKPEM
+1380 LEETGKDKEPKPEVP
-1394 SKTEKPLKSSPDRD
+1394 KIEELLKSSPDHE
-1408 ESSLECTERQPEE
+1408 ESLLEYTEGQQEDVA
-1421 FTSEGHYQV
+1421 TEGHYQV

-1438 LTHEKKNGHI
+1438 LTHKKKNGHI

-1460 DNSTIKEPSVLDETG
+1460 DNSTIKEPSVLHETG

-1519 TKQVKEKEPLSD
+1519 AKQVKEKEPLSD

-1549 KDDLTNNE
+1549 KDDLTKNE

-1569 PKPEVSMIEEPLKSS
+1569 PKPEMSMIEEPLKSS
-1584 PDREESSLEYSEG
+1584 PDRGENSLEYSEG

-1607 DSQVKQVEEKGPL
+1607 DSQ
-1620 SHEQKNGNFDEMQYR
+1620 
-1635 NRHDQQV
+1635 
-1642 DPTVKE
+1642 
-1648 PSVLEETGKN
+1648 
-1658 EEPKPEGSKIKEPL
+1658 
-1672 KSSPDHEESSLE
+1672 
-1684 YTEGQQEEVATEG
+1684 
-1697 DSQEKRVEEKGPL
+1697 
-1710 SHEEK
+1710 
-1715 NGNFDE
+1715 
-1721 MQCRDRHDQQVDP
+1721 
-1734 TIKEPSV
+1734 
-1741 LEETGK
+1741 
-1747 NEEPKPEVSK
+1747 
-1757 IEEPL
+1757 
-1762 KSSPDHEES
+1762 
-1771 SLDYTEGQQE
+1771 
-1781 EVAMEGDSQEKQVKE
+1781 
-1796 KGPLSHDKKNGESK
+1796 
-1810 EPKPKV
+1810 
-1816 PMIEEPL
+1816 
-1823 KSSPDQEESSLEY
+1823 
-1836 SEGQQEEVATKGDS
+1836 
-1850 QTKQVKEKEPLSD
+1850 
-1863 EQKIVHLD
+1863 
-1871 EMQDRDRYDQK
+1871 
-1882 DDLTNNEPSVLDETE
+1882 
-1897 QNKWPKPEVSMIEEP
+1897 
-1912 LKSSPDHEESAL
+1912 
-1924 EYSEGQQ
+1924 
-1931 EEVETEGDSQE
+1931 E
-1942 KQAKEKGPLSHEQT
+1942 KQAREKGPLSHEQT

-2020 ASQDDSRGKREQEKA
+2020 ASQDDSRGKQEQEKA
-2035 PMTHEEKCI
+2035 PMTHQEKCI
-2044 NQEKIQDYDR
+2044 NHEKIQDYDR

-2091 CDNEEMSLEQTE
+2091 CDNEEMSLEQSE

-2108 EKKELRENEA
+2108 EKTELRENEA
-2118 AKVESLVEQPVSDQ
+2118 VKVESLVEQPVSDQ
-2132 TESIQTIIE
+2132 TESIQEIIE

-2147 VNNQE
+2147 VNNQK

-2177 KKDVVA
+2177 KKNVVA
-2183 TQDGSQQVQGE
+2183 TQDDFQQVQGE
-2194 APVSHGEK
+2194 ALVSHGEK

-2208 IQDYDGRA
+2208 IQDYDGHA

-2225 QSKSVLPESGES
+2225 QSKSVLPETGES

-2251 KLYPDYKESSLEY
+2251 KSNPDYKESSLEY
-2264 LERHREAAT
+2264 LERHREAPT

-2343 SNNEDRTLECLERQQ
+2343 SNKEDRTLECLERQQ

-2395 RDQQNDSTSKNQSVL
+2395 QDQQNDSTSKNQSVL
-2410 QAKEEHKREG
+2410 QAKEEREREG
-2420 LERKEPLQSS
+2420 LERKEPLESS

-2443 EQVKNK
+2443 EQVKNT

-2504 EQDISFVGHEE
+2504 ERDISFVGHEE
-2515 KFLELPNRDLIQ
+2515 KFLEELPNRDLIQ

-2563 STHDYEECSIEY
+2563 STPDYEECSIEY
-2575 SEKQREEFDSQDK
+2575 SEKQQEEFDSQDK

-2611 GQHDQQDGPTKKD
+2611 GQHDQQNGPTKKE

-2637 KLEDA
+2637 NLEDA

-2743 EVPLQGDCPDRPVQK
+2743 EVPLQGDCQDRPVQK

-2785 PANNKQPV
+2785 PVNNKQPV

>member
-40 AKQGDSQEKEAQ
+40 AKQGDSQEKEVQ
-52 NRAPVSHEEKVVHP
+52 KRAPVSHEEKVVHP

-73 RHDRNDDRKNKE
+73 RHDRIDDPKNKE

-149 KVVYLEKMQHR
+149 KVVYLEKIQHR

-202 ECSSDYKEKSIEH
+202 ECSSDYKEKTIEH
-215 PVRQQGKKQIEEQ
+215 PVRQQGEKQIEEQ
-228 QDDAMNAK
+228 QDDAVNAK

-255 LGAAVSVNNP
+255 LGSAVSVNNP

-373 TVVDHKEQVVH
+373 SVVDHKEQVVH

-448 KLREGN
+448 KLLEGN

-521 KDRQDQCNVLTKK
+521 KDRQDQCDVLTKK

-545 KEPSLKASKIEA
+545 KEPNLKASKIEA
-557 PLKSSPDH
+557 PLKSSPDD

-606 DEMQDRDRH
+606 DEMQDGDRH

-663 ERQQEEVAMEGDS
+663 ERQQEEVATEGDS
-676 QQKQVEEKGPLSH
+676 QQKQVEEKGQLSH
-689 EEKTGNV
+689 EEKNGNF

-728 KPEVSKIEEPLKSNP
+728 RPEVSKIEEPLKSNP
-743 DHEESSLEYTEG
+743 DHEESSLEYTGG

-776 LSHEEQNGNLDE
+776 LSHEEQNGNFDE

-806 PVLEETDRNE
+806 SVLEETDQNE
-816 DPKLQVPKFEEAQKS
+816 DPKPEVSKIEEPLKS
-831 SPDHEECSFRFTEG
+831 SPDHEESSLRFTEG

-862 EKGQLSHEQ
+862 EKGPLSHEQ

-879 QYRDRHNQ
+879 QYRDRHNH

-893 KEPSVLDRTC
+893 KEPSVLDRTG
-903 QSEEPKPEM
+903 QSEEPKPKKF
-912 SKIEEPLKSSPN
+912 KIEEPLKSSPD

-997 PRPEASKIEKPLKSS
+997 PRPEASKIEKPPKSS
-1012 PDHEESSLEYTEGQ
+1012 PDHEESSLEYTE
-1026 QQDVSTEGDS
+1026 V
-1036 QEKRVEEKGPLSH
+1036 
-1049 EEKTGNVDEIQY
+1049 
-1061 RSRHNQ
+1061 
-1067 NVDPTNKDP
+1067 
-1076 SLFEETGQNE
+1076 
-1086 EPKPEVSK
+1086 
-1094 IEEPLKSNP
+1094 
-1103 DHEESSLEYTEGQ
+1103 Q

-1123 GDSQEEQIKE
+1123 GDSQEKQVEE
-1133 KGPLSHEEQ
+1133 KGPLSHEEK
-1142 NGNLDEMP
+1142 NGNVDEMQ
-1150 DGDRHDEKDAT
+1150 DRDQHD
-1161 TIKEP
+1161 
-1166 PVLEETDQNE
+1166 Q
-1176 DPKLQVPKFEEA
+1176 QVD
-1188 RKSSPTIKDLSVFE
+1188 PTIKDLSVFE
-1202 ETGKDKEPKPEVSKI
+1202 ETGKYKEPKPEVPKI

-1247 SQETQVNEKGPLSHG
+1247 SQETQVNEKAPLSHG

-1268 DEMQDGDRHDQTDD
+1268 DEMQDGDRHDQKDD

-1356 HFYEKQARDRHNQQD
+1356 HFYEKQDRDRHNQQD

-1421 FTSEGHYQV
+1421 FASEGHYQV

-1519 TKQVKEKEPLSD
+1519 AKQVKEKEPLSD

-1557 PSVLDETGQNKE
+1557 PSGLDETRQNKE
-1569 PKPEVSMIEEPLKSS
+1569 PKTEASMIEEPLKSS
-1584 PDREESSLEYSEG
+1584 PDRENRENSLEYSEG

-1607 DSQVKQVEEKGPL
+1607 DSQEKQVEEKGPL
-1620 SHEQKNGNFDEMQYR
+1620 SHEEKNGNFDELLYR
-1635 NRHDQQV
+1635 DRHDQQV
-1642 DPTVKE
+1642 DPTIKE

-1658 EEPKPEGSKIKEPL
+1658 EEPKPEVSKIEEPL
-1672 KSSPDHEESSLE
+1672 KSSPDYEESSLE
-1684 YTEGQQEEVATEG
+1684 STEGQQEEVATEG

-1721 MQCRDRHDQQVDP
+1721 LLYRDRHDQQVDP

-1771 SLDYTEGQQE
+1771 SLDYTDRQQE
-1781 EVAMEGDSQEKQVKE
+1781 EVATEGDSQEKQVKE

-1836 SEGQQEEVATKGDS
+1836 SEGQQEVVATKGDS
-1850 QTKQVKEKEPLSD
+1850 QAKQVKEKERLSD

-1897 QNKWPKPEVSMIEEP
+1897 QNKWPQPEVSMIEEP
-1912 LKSSPDHEESAL
+1912 LKSSPDHEESSL

-1964 DRDRH
+1964 DRDRQ
-1969 DQKVVPTNK
+1969 DQKVVPTKK

-2020 ASQDDSRGKREQEKA
+2020 ASQDDSRGKREQEQA

-2044 NQEKIQDYDR
+2044 NHEKIQDYDR

-2072 ENEELKLEGS
+2072 ENEELKIEGS

-2118 AKVESLVEQPVSDQ
+2118 AKVESLVEKPVSDQ

-2194 APVSHGEK
+2194 ALVSHGEK

-2225 QSKSVLPESGES
+2225 QSKSVLPETGES

-2251 KLYPDYKESSLEY
+2251 KLNPDYKESSLEY

-2273 QNDFEEKKVEEKVP
+2273 QNDFEEKKVQEKVP

-2395 RDQQNDSTSKNQSVL
+2395 QDQQNDSTSKNQSVL
-2410 QAKEEHKREG
+2410 QTKEEHKREG
-2420 LERKEPLQSS
+2420 LERKEPLESS

-2485 SLNNL
+2485 SLNNP

-2504 EQDISFVGHEE
+2504 ERDISFAGHEE
-2515 KFLELPNRDLIQ
+2515 KFLEELPNRDLIQ

-2563 STHDYEECSIEY
+2563 STPDYEECSIEY
-2575 SEKQREEFDSQDK
+2575 SEKQQEEFDSQDK

-2603 HLDEMQDL
+2603 YLDEMQDL

-2642 EPEEL
+2642 DAEEL
-2647 KIEETLRSS
+2647 KIEEPLRSS

-2679 KDDVVGENVVEQE
+2679 KDDVVAENVVEQE

-2721 FGNPSSKQTNM
+2721 FGNPSSKQSNM

-2808 IKPSFDNEEWSEQRE
+2808 IKPSFDNEERSEQRE

>member
-1 MSVRVNNR
+1 
-9 EITNFDELGKS
+9 
-20 TCKNKDMEEPII
+20 MEEPII

-40 AKQGDSQEKEAQ
+40 AKQGDSQEKEVQ
-52 NRAPVSHEEKVVHP
+52 KRAPVSHEEKVVHP

-73 RHDRNDDRKNKE
+73 RHDRNDDPKNKE
-85 QTVLKEIG
+85 QTVPKETG

-141 ETPLGAKE
+141 ETPLCAKE
-149 KVVYLEKMQHR
+149 KIVYLEKMQHR

-228 QDDAMNAK
+228 QDDAVNAK

-255 LGAAVSVNNP
+255 LDAAVSVNNP
-265 GITSSDELAK
+265 GITSSNELAK

-349 SLKSSPDYE
+349 SQKSSPDYE

-384 PNEIQ
+384 PKEIQ

-485 NNQGKTI
+485 NNQWKTI

-521 KDRQDQCNVLTKK
+521 KDRQDQCDVLTKK
-534 DLSPLLDTDKN
+534 DLSPLLDADEN
-545 KEPSLKASKIEA
+545 KEPKLKASKIEA

-606 DEMQDRDRH
+606 DEMEDRDRH

-622 NREPSVLQETGQ
+622 NREPSLLQETGQ

-657 SSLEYT
+657 SPLEYT
-663 ERQQEEVAMEGDS
+663 ERQQEEVATEGAS
-676 QQKQVEEKGPLSH
+676 QEKQVQEKGPLSH
-689 EEKTGNV
+689 EEKNGNF
-696 DEIQYRS
+696 DKIQYRS
-703 RHNQNVDPTN
+703 RHHQNVDPTN

-728 KPEVSKIEEPLKSNP
+728 RPEVSKIEEPLKSNP

-760 STEGDS
+760 STEDDS

-776 LSHEEQNGNLDE
+776 LSHEEQNGNFDE

-794 HDEKDATTIKEP
+794 YDEKNATTIKEP
-806 PVLEETDRNE
+806 SVLEETDQNE
-816 DPKLQVPKFEEAQKS
+816 DSKLQVSKFEEPVKS
-831 SPDHEECSFRFTEG
+831 TPDHEECSFRFTEG

-853 GDSQETQVN
+853 GDCEETQVN
-862 EKGQLSHEQ
+862 EKGPLSHEQ
-871 TIVYFYEK
+871 TILYFYEK
-879 QYRDRHNQ
+879 QYRDRQNQ

-893 KEPSVLDRTC
+893 KEPSVLDRTG
-903 QSEEPKPEM
+903 QSEKPKPEM
-912 SKIEEPLKSSPN
+912 SKIEEPLKSSPD
-924 YEESSLEYTERQQE
+924 YKESSLDYTERQQE

-955 PLTHEEKNGH
+955 PLTQEEKNGH

-975 DQQVDPTNKEPSLLE
+975 DQQVDPTNKEPSLFE

-997 PRPEASKIEKPLKSS
+997 PRPE
-1012 PDHEESSLEYTEGQ
+1012 
-1026 QQDVSTEGDS
+1026 
-1036 QEKRVEEKGPLSH
+1036 
-1049 EEKTGNVDEIQY
+1049 
-1061 RSRHNQ
+1061 
-1067 NVDPTNKDP
+1067 
-1076 SLFEETGQNE
+1076 
-1086 EPKPEVSK
+1086 VSK
-1094 IEEPLKSNP
+1094 IEEPLKSSP
-1103 DHEESSLEYTEGQ
+1103 DQEESSLEYTEGQ

-1123 GDSQEEQIKE
+1123 SNSQEKQVEE
-1133 KGPLSHEEQ
+1133 KGPLSHEEK
-1142 NGNLDEMP
+1142 NGNLDEMQ
-1150 DGDRHDEKDAT
+1150 DRDRHD
-1161 TIKEP
+1161 
-1166 PVLEETDQNE
+1166 Q
-1176 DPKLQVPKFEEA
+1176 QVD
-1188 RKSSPTIKDLSVFE
+1188 PTIKDPSVFE
-1202 ETGKDKEPKPEVSKI
+1202 ETGKDKEPKPEVPKI
-1217 EELLKSSPDHEESLL
+1217 EELLKSSPDREESLL
-1232 EYTEGQQEEVATEGD
+1232 EYTEGQQEEVATEDD

-1268 DEMQDGDRHDQTDD
+1268 DEMQDGDRHDQKDD

-1303 VSKIEEPLK
+1303 VSKTEEPLK

-1318 ESSLRFT
+1318 ESSFRFT

-1356 HFYEKQARDRHNQQD
+1356 HFYEKQDRDRHNQQD

-1394 SKTEKPLKSSPDRD
+1394 SQTEKPLKSSPDHD
-1408 ESSLECTERQPEE
+1408 QSSLECTERQPEE
-1421 FTSEGHYQV
+1421 VASEGHYQV
-1430 KQGIDKGP
+1430 KQVIDKGP
-1438 LTHEKKNGHI
+1438 LTHERKNGHI
-1448 DEMQYRDRHDLK
+1448 NEMQYRDRHDLK
-1460 DNSTIKEPSVLDETG
+1460 DNCTIKEPPVLDETG
-1475 QNKEPKPKEPMIEEP
+1475 LNKEPKPKVPMTEEP

-1504 SEGQQEEVATKGDSQ
+1504 SEGKQEEVATKGDSQ
-1519 TKQVKEKEPLSD
+1519 AKQVKEKEPLSD
-1531 EQKIVHLDE
+1531 EQKIVHLHE

-1597 QQEEVSATEG
+1597 QQEDVSVTEG
-1607 DSQVKQVEEKGPL
+1607 C
-1620 SHEQKNGNFDEMQYR
+1620 
-1635 NRHDQQV
+1635 
-1642 DPTVKE
+1642 
-1648 PSVLEETGKN
+1648 
-1658 EEPKPEGSKIKEPL
+1658 
-1672 KSSPDHEESSLE
+1672 
-1684 YTEGQQEEVATEG
+1684 
-1697 DSQEKRVEEKGPL
+1697 SQEKQVEEKGPL

-1721 MQCRDRHDQQVDP
+1721 IQYRSRHNQNVDP
-1734 TIKEPSV
+1734 TKKDPS
-1741 LEETGK
+1741 LFKETGQ
-1747 NEEPKPEVSK
+1747 NEEPKPKVSK

-1762 KSSPDHEES
+1762 KS
-1771 SLDYTEGQQE
+1771 
-1781 EVAMEGDSQEKQVKE
+1781 
-1796 KGPLSHDKKNGESK
+1796 N
-1810 EPKPKV
+1810 
-1816 PMIEEPL
+1816 
-1823 KSSPDQEESSLEY
+1823 
-1836 SEGQQEEVATKGDS
+1836 
-1850 QTKQVKEKEPLSD
+1850 
-1863 EQKIVHLD
+1863 
-1871 EMQDRDRYDQK
+1871 
-1882 DDLTNNEPSVLDETE
+1882 
-1897 QNKWPKPEVSMIEEP
+1897 
-1912 LKSSPDHEESAL
+1912 
-1924 EYSEGQQ
+1924 
-1931 EEVETEGDSQE
+1931 
-1942 KQAKEKGPLSHEQT
+1942 PLSHEQT

-1985 TGQNEQPKPEVSE
+1985 SGQNEQPKPEVSE

-2044 NQEKIQDYDR
+2044 NHEKIQDYDR
-2054 HDQHDDPRNK
+2054 HDQHNDPRNK

-2118 AKVESLVEQPVSDQ
+2118 VKVESLVEQLVSDQ
-2132 TESIQTIIE
+2132 RESIQTIIE

-2225 QSKSVLPESGES
+2225 QSKSVLPETGES

-2251 KLYPDYKESSLEY
+2251 KLNPDYKESSIEY
-2264 LERHREAAT
+2264 LERRREAAT

-2395 RDQQNDSTSKNQSVL
+2395 QDQQNDSTSKNQSVL
-2410 QAKEEHKREG
+2410 RAKEERKREG
-2420 LERKEPLQSS
+2420 LERKEPLESS

-2504 EQDISFVGHEE
+2504 ERDISFVGHEE
-2515 KFLELPNRDLIQ
+2515 KFLEELPNRDLIQ

-2535 NKDVTVLQETSE
+2535 NKDVTVLQGTSE

-2563 STHDYEECSIEY
+2563 STPDCGECSLEY
-2575 SEKQREEFDSQDK
+2575 SEKQQEEFDSQDK

-2611 GQHDQQDGPTKKD
+2611 GQHDQQDGPTKKE

-2637 KLEDA
+2637 NLEDA

-2706 ISFSASSRVTGDSDE
+2706 ISFSASSRVTADSDE
-2721 FGNPSSKQTNM
+2721 FGKPSSKQTNM

-2758 EAPVRHQANVVY
+2758 EGPVRHQANVVY

>member
-1 MSVRVNNR
+1 
-9 EITNFDELGKS
+9 
-20 TCKNKDMEEPII
+20 MEEPII
-32 SKYKEDEI
+32 SRYKECKI
-40 AKQGDSQEKEAQ
+40 AKQCDSQEKKVQE
-52 NRAPVSHEEKVVHP
+52 RAPVSHEEKVVQP
-66 NKMLYHG
+66 QKMLYRG
-73 RHDRNDDRKNKE
+73 RHDRNDDPKNKE
-85 QTVLKEIG
+85 QTVLKETR
-93 ESERSKPEVSII
+93 ESERSKPEDSII
-105 EEPLKYSPDSKAG
+105 EEPLKYSPDSKSG

-141 ETPLGAKE
+141 ETPLGAEE
-149 KVVYLEKMQHR
+149 KLVYLEKMQHR
-160 QRQDQHDDC
+160 QRQDQHDDS

-179 TEGKEEINRE
+179 SELKEELNRE
-189 GYEFEGSKLDKGL
+189 GYEFGGSKLDKGL
-202 ECSSDYKEKSIEH
+202 ECSSDYKEKSIEY
-215 PVRQQGKKQIEEQ
+215 PVRQQGEKQIEEQ
-228 QDDAMNAK
+228 QDDAVNAK

-242 VIEKTKSSETITE
+242 VIEKTKSSQTITE

-265 GITSSDELAK
+265 GITSSDELGK

-287 LPKYTQGDDSQGKQM
+287 LPKNKQGYDSQGKQM

-319 IKYHANVEKSALK
+319 IKYHGNVEKSALK
-332 EAGENKHPKSEV
+332 KAGENEHPKSEV
-344 ANIKE
+344 ANIEE

-358 GDYQEDYQVKRIQET
+358 DDYQEDYQVKRIQET
-373 TVVDHKEQVVH
+373 AVVDHKEQVVH
-384 PNEIQ
+384 PHEIQ

-395 DSTNENP
+395 NSTNENP

-428 HDFEESSLEQPEREQ
+428 HDFQESSLEQPEREQ

-473 ETIMEEDTSVSL
+473 ETIIEEDTAVSL

-492 SDTGDHSKEEVR
+492 SDTDDDSKEEVR

-521 KDRQDQCNVLTKK
+521 KDRQDQCDVLTKK

-545 KEPSLKASKIEA
+545 KEPNLKASKIEA

-648 LKSSPDYEE
+648 LESSPDYEE
-657 SSLEYT
+657 SSLGYT

-689 EEKTGNV
+689 EEKNGNV

-713 KDPSLFEETGQNEEP
+713 KEPSLFEETGQNEEP
-728 KPEVSKIEEPLKSNP
+728 KPKVSKIEEPLKSNP

-776 LSHEEQNGNLDE
+776 LSHEEQNGNFDE

-794 HDEKDATTIKEP
+794 HDEKNATTIKEP
-806 PVLEETDRNE
+806 SVLEETDQNE
-816 DPKLQVPKFEEAQKS
+816 DSKLQVSKFEEPMKS
-831 SPDHEECSFRFTEG
+831 TPDHEECSFRFTEG
-845 QQEKVATE
+845 QQEKVAME
-853 GDSQETQVN
+853 GDSEETQVN
-862 EKGQLSHEQ
+862 EKGPLSHEQ

-893 KEPSVLDRTC
+893 KEPSVLDRTG
-903 QSEEPKPEM
+903 QSEKPKPEM
-912 SKIEEPLKSSPN
+912 SKIEEPLKSSPD
-924 YEESSLEYTERQQE
+924 YKESSLDYTERQQE

-955 PLTHEEKNGH
+955 PLTQEEKNGH
-965 LDEMQYRGRQ
+965 LEEMQYRSRQ
-975 DQQVDPTNKEPSLLE
+975 DQQVDPTNKETSLLE

-997 PRPEASKIEKPLKSS
+997 PRPE
-1012 PDHEESSLEYTEGQ
+1012 
-1026 QQDVSTEGDS
+1026 
-1036 QEKRVEEKGPLSH
+1036 
-1049 EEKTGNVDEIQY
+1049 
-1061 RSRHNQ
+1061 
-1067 NVDPTNKDP
+1067 
-1076 SLFEETGQNE
+1076 
-1086 EPKPEVSK
+1086 VSK
-1094 IEEPLKSNP
+1094 IEEPLKSSP

-1123 GDSQEEQIKE
+1123 SDSQMKQVEE
-1133 KGPLSHEEQ
+1133 KGPLSHEEK
-1142 NGNLDEMP
+1142 NGNIDEMQ
-1150 DGDRHDEKDAT
+1150 DRDRHD
-1161 TIKEP
+1161 
-1166 PVLEETDQNE
+1166 Q
-1176 DPKLQVPKFEEA
+1176 QVD
-1188 RKSSPTIKDLSVFE
+1188 PTIKDPSVFE
-1202 ETGKDKEPKPEVSKI
+1202 ETGKDKEPKPEVPKI
-1217 EELLKSSPDHEESLL
+1217 EELLKSSPDREESLL

-1268 DEMQDGDRHDQTDD
+1268 DEMQDGDRHDQKDD
-1282 TTIKEPSV
+1282 TTIKESSV

-1350 QEQTIV
+1350 QEQTVV
-1356 HFYEKQARDRHNQQD
+1356 HFYEKQDRDRHNQQD
-1371 DTTNKEPSV
+1371 DTTNKDLSV
-1380 LDKIGQSDEPKPEM
+1380 LEETGKDKEPKPEVP
-1394 SKTEKPLKSSPDRD
+1394 KIEELLKSSPDHE
-1408 ESSLECTERQPEE
+1408 ESSLRFTEGQQEKVATEGDSQEKQVNEKGQLGQEQTVVHFYEKQDRDRHNQQDDTTNKDLSVLEETGKDKEPKPEVPKIE
-1421 FTSEGHYQV
+1421 ELLKSSPDHEESLLEYTEGQQEDVATEGHYQV

-1438 LTHEKKNGHI
+1438 LTHKKKNGHI

-1460 DNSTIKEPSVLDETG
+1460 DNSTIKEPSVLHETG

-1519 TKQVKEKEPLSD
+1519 AKQVKEKEPLSD

-1584 PDREESSLEYSEG
+1584 PDSGEKSLEYSEG

-1607 DSQVKQVEEKGPL
+1607 DSQEKQVEEKGPL
-1620 SHEQKNGNFDEMQYR
+1620 SHEEKNGKFDEMQYR

-1642 DPTVKE
+1642 DPTIKE
-1648 PSVLEETGKN
+1648 PSVLKETGKN
-1658 EEPKPEGSKIKEPL
+1658 EEPKPEGSKIKESL
-1672 KSSPDHEESSLE
+1672 KSSPDYEESSLE
-1684 YTEGQQEEVATEG
+1684 YTEGQQEEVSATEG

-1721 MQCRDRHDQQVDP
+1721 MQYRDRHDQQVDP
-1734 TIKEPSV
+1734 AIKEPSV

-1781 EVAMEGDSQEKQVKE
+1781 EVATEGDSQEKQVKE

-1810 EPKPKV
+1810 ESKPKV

-1850 QTKQVKEKEPLSD
+1850 QAKQVKEKEPLSD

-1931 EEVETEGDSQE
+1931 EEVEMEGDSQE

-2044 NQEKIQDYDR
+2044 NHEKIQDYDR

-2091 CDNEEMSLEQTE
+2091 CDNEDMSLEQTE

-2118 AKVESLVEQPVSDQ
+2118 VKVESLVEQPVSDQ

-2208 IQDYDGRA
+2208 IQDYDGHA
-2216 MHDDPSNNA
+2216 MLDDPSNNA
-2225 QSKSVLPESGES
+2225 QSKSVLPETGES

-2251 KLYPDYKESSLEY
+2251 KLNPDYKESSLEY

-2322 TSENEKPKL
+2322 TSENEKPEL

-2373 EKALVGH
+2373 EKALLGH
-2380 KDQVMHPDK
+2380 KEQVMHPDK

-2395 RDQQNDSTSKNQSVL
+2395 QDQQNDSTSKNQSVL
-2410 QAKEEHKREG
+2410 KAKEERKREG
-2420 LERKEPLQSS
+2420 LERKEPLESS
-2430 YNFEEKLLENLER
+2430 YKFEEKLLENLER

-2490 VNAISDDDNFQEQQ
+2490 VNAISDDDDFQEQQ
-2504 EQDISFVGHEE
+2504 ERDISFVGHEE
-2515 KFLELPNRDLIQ
+2515 KFLEELPNRDLIQ

-2535 NKDVTVLQETSE
+2535 NKDVTVLQGTSE

-2563 STHDYEECSIEY
+2563 STPDYEECSLEY
-2575 SEKQREEFDSQDK
+2575 SEKQQEEFDSQDK

-2611 GQHDQQDGPTKKD
+2611 GQHDQQDGPTKKE
-2624 PSVLQEIGENEEP
+2624 PSVLQDIGENEEP

-2665 NPDSNQVQQQKELQ
+2665 NRDSNQVQQQKELQ
-2679 KDDVVGENVVEQE
+2679 KDDVFGENVVEQE

-2706 ISFSASSRVTGDSDE
+2706 ISFSASSRVTDDSDE

-2743 EVPLQGDCPDRPVQK
+2743 KVPLQGDCRDRPVQK

>member
-1 MSVRVNNR
+1 
-9 EITNFDELGKS
+9 
-20 TCKNKDMEEPII
+20 MEEPII

-40 AKQGDSQEKEAQ
+40 AKQGDSQEKEVQ
-52 NRAPVSHEEKVVHP
+52 KRAPVSHEEKVVHP

-73 RHDRNDDRKNKE
+73 RHDRNDDPKNKE
-85 QTVLKEIG
+85 QTVLKETG

-127 GAAQENDQGRQDKE
+127 GAAQENGQGRQDKE
-141 ETPLGAKE
+141 ETPLCAKE
-149 KVVYLEKMQHR
+149 KVVHLEKMQHR

-189 GYEFEGSKLDKGL
+189 GSEFEGSKLDKGL
-202 ECSSDYKEKSIEH
+202 ECSSDYKEKSIGH

-228 QDDAMNAK
+228 QDDAVNAK

-242 VIEKTKSSETITE
+242 VIEKTKSSQTITE

-287 LPKYTQGDDSQGKQM
+287 LPKYTQGDDSQRKQM

-358 GDYQEDYQVKRIQET
+358 GGYQEDYQVKRIQET

-521 KDRQDQCNVLTKK
+521 KDRQDQCDVLTKK
-534 DLSPLLDTDKN
+534 DLSPLLDTDEN
-545 KEPSLKASKIEA
+545 KEPKLKASKIEA

-565 DESLLECT
+565 DESLPECT
-573 ERPQEDVATEDHYQV
+573 ERLQEDVATEDHYQV

-606 DEMQDRDRH
+606 DEMEDRDRH

-622 NREPSVLQETGQ
+622 NREPSLLQETGQ
-634 NEEPKPEVSKIKEP
+634 NEEPKPEVTKIKEP

-657 SSLEYT
+657 SPLEYT
-663 ERQQEEVAMEGDS
+663 ERQQEEVATEGDS
-676 QQKQVEEKGPLSH
+676 QEKQVQEKGPLSH
-689 EEKTGNV
+689 EEKNGNF
-696 DEIQYRS
+696 DKIQYHS
-703 RHNQNVDPTN
+703 RHHQNVDPKN

-728 KPEVSKIEEPLKSNP
+728 RPEVSKIEEPLKSNP

-776 LSHEEQNGNLDE
+776 LSHEEQNGNFDE

-794 HDEKDATTIKEP
+794 YDEKNATTIKEP
-806 PVLEETDRNE
+806 SVLEETDQNE
-816 DPKLQVPKFEEAQKS
+816 DSKLQVSKFEEPVKS
-831 SPDHEECSFRFTEG
+831 TPDHEECSFRFTEG

-853 GDSQETQVN
+853 GDCEETQVN
-862 EKGQLSHEQ
+862 EKGPLSHEQ

-887 QDDPTN
+887 QHDPTN
-893 KEPSVLDRTC
+893 KEPSVLDRTG
-903 QSEEPKPEM
+903 QSEKPKPEM
-912 SKIEEPLKSSPN
+912 SKIEEPLKSSPD
-924 YEESSLEYTERQQE
+924 YKESSLDYTERQQE

-955 PLTHEEKNGH
+955 PLTQEEKNGH

-1026 QQDVSTEGDS
+1026 QEDVSTEGDS
-1036 QEKRVEEKGPLSH
+1036 QEKQVEEKGPLSH
-1049 EEKTGNVDEIQY
+1049 EEK
-1061 RSRHNQ
+1061 
-1067 NVDPTNKDP
+1067 
-1076 SLFEETGQNE
+1076 
-1086 EPKPEVSK
+1086 
-1094 IEEPLKSNP
+1094 
-1103 DHEESSLEYTEGQ
+1103 
-1116 QEDVSTE
+1116 
-1123 GDSQEEQIKE
+1123 
-1133 KGPLSHEEQ
+1133 
-1142 NGNLDEMP
+1142 NGNLDEMQ
-1150 DGDRHDEKDAT
+1150 DRDRHD
-1161 TIKEP
+1161 
-1166 PVLEETDQNE
+1166 Q
-1176 DPKLQVPKFEEA
+1176 QVD
-1188 RKSSPTIKDLSVFE
+1188 PTIKDLSVFE
-1202 ETGKDKEPKPEVSKI
+1202 ETGKDKEPKPEVPKI
-1217 EELLKSSPDHEESLL
+1217 EELLKSSPAHEESLL

-1268 DEMQDGDRHDQTDD
+1268 DEMQDGDRHDQKDD

-1318 ESSLRFT
+1318 ESSFRFT

-1356 HFYEKQARDRHNQQD
+1356 HFYEKQDRDRHNQQD

-1380 LDKIGQSDEPKPEM
+1380 LDKICQSDEPKPEM
-1394 SKTEKPLKSSPDRD
+1394 SKTEKPLKSSPDHD
-1408 ESSLECTERQPEE
+1408 QSSLECTARQPEE
-1421 FTSEGHYQV
+1421 VASEGHYQV
-1430 KQGIDKGP
+1430 KQVIDKGP

-1475 QNKEPKPKEPMIEEP
+1475 QNKEPKPKEPIIEEP
-1490 LKSSPDQEESSLEY
+1490 LKSSPDQEQSSLEY
-1504 SEGQQEEVATKGDSQ
+1504 SEGQQEVVATKGDSQ
-1519 TKQVKEKEPLSD
+1519 AKQVKEKEPLSD
-1531 EQKIVHLDE
+1531 EQKIVHLHE

-1597 QQEEVSATEG
+1597 QQEDVS
-1607 DSQVKQVEEKGPL
+1607 V
-1620 SHEQKNGNFDEMQYR
+1620 
-1635 NRHDQQV
+1635 
-1642 DPTVKE
+1642 
-1648 PSVLEETGKN
+1648 
-1658 EEPKPEGSKIKEPL
+1658 
-1672 KSSPDHEESSLE
+1672 
-1684 YTEGQQEEVATEG
+1684 TEG
-1697 DSQEKRVEEKGPL
+1697 DSQEKQVEEKGPL

-1721 MQCRDRHDQQVDP
+1721 IQYRSRHNQNVDPTNKDPSLFKETGQNEEPKPKVSKIEEPVKSNPDHEESSLEYTEPQQEDVSTEGDSQEKRVKEKGPLSQEEKNGNFDEMQYRDRHDQQVDP

-1762 KSSPDHEES
+1762 KSSSDHEES
-1771 SLDYTEGQQE
+1771 SLDYTDRQQE
-1781 EVAMEGDSQEKQVKE
+1781 EVATEGDSQEKQVKE
-1796 KGPLSHDKKNGESK
+1796 KGPLSHDKNNGESK

-1823 KSSPDQEESSLEY
+1823 KSSPDQEQSSLEY
-1836 SEGQQEEVATKGDS
+1836 SEGQQEVVATKGDS
-1850 QTKQVKEKEPLSD
+1850 QAKQVKEKEPLSD
-1863 EQKIVHLD
+1863 EQKIVHLH
-1871 EMQDRDRYDQK
+1871 EMQDRDRHDQK

-1912 LKSSPDHEESAL
+1912 LKSSPDHEESTL

-1969 DQKVVPTNK
+1969 DQKVVPANK

-2035 PMTHEEKCI
+2035 PMTHREKCI

-2064 NSELQETG
+2064 NSDLQETG

-2225 QSKSVLPESGES
+2225 QSKSVLPETGES
-2237 KPTTLEEYNIEERL
+2237 KPTTLEEYIIEERL
-2251 KLYPDYKESSLEY
+2251 KLNPDYKESSLEY

-2395 RDQQNDSTSKNQSVL
+2395 QDQQNDSTSKNQSVL

-2420 LERKEPLQSS
+2420 LERKEPLESS

-2460 GSVVEQADSD
+2460 GSVVKKADSD

-2490 VNAISDDDNFQEQQ
+2490 VNAISGDDNFQEQQ

-2515 KFLELPNRDLIQ
+2515 KFLEELPNRDLIQ

-2563 STHDYEECSIEY
+2563 STPDCGECSLEY
-2575 SEKQREEFDSQDK
+2575 SEKQQEEFDSQDK

-2611 GQHDQQDGPTKKD
+2611 GQHDQQDGPTKEE

-2743 EVPLQGDCPDRPVQK
+2743 KVPLQGDCRDRPVQK